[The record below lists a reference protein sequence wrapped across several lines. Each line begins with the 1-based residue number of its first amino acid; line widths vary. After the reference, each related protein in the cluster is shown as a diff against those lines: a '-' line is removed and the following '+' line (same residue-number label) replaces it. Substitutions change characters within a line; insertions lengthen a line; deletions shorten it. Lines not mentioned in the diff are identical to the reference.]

1 MPITVKHIPSAM
13 SAQAVPAILP
23 LLPIHLD
30 LRFHRLISANTSES
44 DNDEVDGN
52 NICGFR
58 KKKGVKGPVKYV
70 PPLENERMELSCTS
84 EIPDPCPLQGITGC
98 SEPPSDQPLQNPTS
112 FPPAQKDRGGCDS
125 FHTGSNIKEDTS
137 GETQE
142 SQENADTRKRIIGKM
157 NKEIDTPAK
166 MEQLMGIQPA
176 KNAEKAGSVEA
187 VCQGEGS
194 EEVKSKQ
201 EEWCV
206 MEEKDVRFH
215 GMKMSSLSSTVTTQ
229 GSSTAQSFTGAPDIS
244 KRSLKELKNL
254 LSEGPLPAR
263 GPNYSGKASIGF
275 SQKNSKL
282 WEKTADKRGR
292 PFETFSPH
300 FGEENRKHHIFH
312 EEGMGQQSKPF
323 LIFSSAG
330 SDQQQPAGSDV
341 GQLLLGLPAA
351 STHAE
356 STDAEIQFDSSAHYA
371 VSSREPDVNNLGS
384 PTLLRLFSHIEFI
397 KQQMARDN
405 VQFVRF
411 ESIDL
416 HGVSRSKNIPSRF
429 FHEKAIHGVAMP
441 RSYLELTLNPNDNES
456 DYINAT
462 NFNCDIILNPDLST
476 FRILP
481 WTEQTARVICD
492 SFTVLGNPLMTSPR
506 HIAKRQLSQLQ
517 DNGFSLHSA
526 FTYEFCIY
534 GITEVVNSKTISFA
548 AATILNNHDQTF
560 IQELIEGMYY
570 AGANIESF
578 SSSNGPGQMEITFH
592 PAFGIDAAD
601 SAFTFRTGIKE
612 VAKKYSYVASFFSE
626 SGFYNSGAL
635 SHSLWDLNGQKNLFS
650 AGYGVEE
657 LSDIGK
663 NWLSG
668 LLAHTAAISCLMA
681 PTTSCRKPY
690 SKYSKE
696 SRETV
701 NAKWAYNDNSCAFN
715 VKCHGGKGT
724 QIDNKLSSATAN
736 PYLVLAATIAAGL
749 DGIKRGLRYDDM
761 LQEENHT
768 ADLKHSTVP
777 LKLEDALV
785 ALEKDSCIKEALG
798 ETFIQYFVAMKH
810 YELETEEM
818 DSERNKCLGY
828 FI

>member
-1 MPITVKHIPSAM
+1 
-13 SAQAVPAILP
+13 Q
-23 LLPIHLD
+23 
-30 LRFHRLISANTSES
+30 NTSES

-58 KKKGVKGPVKYV
+58 KKKGIKGPTKYA
-70 PPLENERMELSCTS
+70 PPLENEKMEPSRTS
-84 EIPDPCPLQGITGC
+84 KIPDPCPLKGATGC
-98 SEPPSDQPLQNPTS
+98 SELPSEQSLQNPTA
-112 FPPAQKDRGGCDS
+112 FPPVQKDRGCDDNS
-125 FHTGSNIKEDTS
+125 SSGSNGKEERFGETR
-137 GETQE
+137 ETQE
-142 SQENADTRKRIIGKM
+142 YVETGKRTVGNMPEEMDTAAQRKLPTGV
-157 NKEIDTPAK
+157 
-166 MEQLMGIQPA
+166 QPA
-176 KNAEKAGSVEA
+176 RGAEKGGCTGPVQREKDREKDREQA
-187 VCQGEGS
+187 
-194 EEVKSKQ
+194 EERGG
-201 EEWCV
+201 
-206 MEEKDVRFH
+206 MEEKVVKFH
-215 GMKMSSLSSTVTTQ
+215 VAKMGSL
-229 GSSTAQSFTGAPDIS
+229 GSAAATAGSRTAESLTGTPGIS
-244 KRSLKELKNL
+244 KRSLQELKNL
-254 LSEGPLPAR
+254 LSEGLLPSH
-263 GPNYSGKASIGF
+263 GPSFCGKAGGTF
-275 SQKNSKL
+275 AQKNLKP
-282 WEKTADKRGR
+282 WEKAADRQGR
-292 PFETFSPH
+292 PFESFGPH
-300 FGEENRKHHIFH
+300 FGEEKQKYLSFH
-312 EEGMGQQSKPF
+312 KEGVGQQSKPV
-323 LIFSSAG
+323 LVLSSAG
-330 SDQQQPAGSDV
+330 SDQQQGVGSDV
-341 GQLLLGLPAA
+341 DPLILGLPAA
-351 STHAE
+351 PTPAE
-356 STDAEIQFDSSAHYA
+356 SSAPEVQFGSSAGHDA
-371 VSSREPDVNNLGS
+371 FNRDPDVNGLGN
-384 PTLLRLFSHIEFI
+384 PTLLHLFSHIEFI

-405 VQFVRF
+405 VQFIRF

-416 HGVSRSKNIPSRF
+416 HGVSRSKNVPSRF

-441 RSYLELTLNPNDNES
+441 RSYLELTLNPKDNEL

-492 SFTVLGNPLMTSPR
+492 SFTVLGTPLMTSPR
-506 HIAKRQLSQLQ
+506 HIAKKQLSQLQ

-526 FTYEFCIY
+526 FSYEFCIY
-534 GITEVVNSKTISFA
+534 GITEVVNSKTISFP

-578 SSSNGPGQMEITFH
+578 SSSSGPGQMEITFH
-592 PAFGIDAAD
+592 PAFGLDAAD
-601 SAFTFRTGIKE
+601 SAFTFRTGLKE
-612 VAKKYSYVASFFSE
+612 VAKKYNYVASFFSE

-657 LSDIGK
+657 LSELGK

-696 SRETV
+696 SKETV

-724 QIDNKLSSATAN
+724 CIENKLSSAAAN

-749 DGIKRGLRYDDM
+749 DGVKRGLRYDDM
-761 LQEENHT
+761 LEEENHT
-768 ADLKHSTVP
+768 EELKHSSIP

-798 ETFIQYFVAMKH
+798 ETFIRYFVAMKH

>member
-1 MPITVKHIPSAM
+1 MNKKKDLTQQIPS
-13 SAQAVPAILP
+13 SGNSEIGESTDYSFVEK
-23 LLPIHLD
+23 
-30 LRFHRLISANTSES
+30 NTSES
-44 DNDEVDGN
+44 DSDEVDGN

-58 KKKGVKGPVKYV
+58 KKKGIKGPTKYV
-70 PPLENERMELSCTS
+70 PPLENEKMELSRTS
-84 EIPDPCPLQGITGC
+84 KIPDPCPLKGTTGC
-98 SEPPSDQPLQNPTS
+98 SEPPSDQPLQNPTT
-112 FPPAQKDRGGCDS
+112 FPPVQKDRGGDDS
-125 FHTGSNIKEDTS
+125 SNSGSAVKEDTS

-142 SQENADTRKRIIGKM
+142 TQENADTGKKIVGKM
-157 NKEIDTPAK
+157 QEEIDTAAQMKQPT
-166 MEQLMGIQPA
+166 GIQPA
-176 KNAEKAGSVEA
+176 RSAGKGGCTEA
-187 VCQGEGS
+187 VQRERGS
-194 EEVKSKQ
+194 EQVGAKP
-201 EEWCV
+201 EEQGG
-206 MEEKDVRFH
+206 MEEKVVKFH
-215 GMKMSSLSSTVTTQ
+215 VTKMGSLGGAVSTQ
-229 GSSTAQSFTGAPDIS
+229 GNNIAESFTGAPGIS
-244 KRSLKELKNL
+244 KQSLQELKNL
-254 LSEGPLPAR
+254 LSEGPLPSH
-263 GPNYSGKASIGF
+263 GPYFCGKAGGTF
-275 SQKNSKL
+275 TQKNLKP
-282 WEKTADKRGR
+282 WEKAADKQGQ

-300 FGEENRKHHIFH
+300 FGEDKQKYYSFH
-312 EEGMGQQSKPF
+312 KQGVGQQSKSL
-323 LIFSSAG
+323 LILSSAG
-330 SDQQQPAGSDV
+330 SDQQQPVGSNVD
-341 GQLLLGLPAA
+341 QLILGLPAA
-351 STHAE
+351 STPAE
-356 STDAEIQFDSSAHYA
+356 NSTPEIQFDSSTGNAA
-371 VSSREPDVNNLGS
+371 FNRDPDVNGLGS
-384 PTLLRLFSHIEFI
+384 STLLHLFSHIEFI

-416 HGVSRSKNIPSRF
+416 HGVSRSKNVPSRF

-441 RSYLELTLNPNDNES
+441 RSYLELTLNPKDNEL

-506 HIAKRQLSQLQ
+506 HIAKKQLSQLQ
-517 DNGFSLHSA
+517 DNGFSLQSA

-534 GITEVVNSKTISFA
+534 GITEVVNSKTISFP

-578 SSSNGPGQMEITFH
+578 SSSSGPGQMEITFH

-612 VAKKYSYVASFFSE
+612 VAKKYNYVASFFSE

-657 LSDIGK
+657 LTELGK

-696 SRETV
+696 SKETV

-724 QIDNKLSSATAN
+724 HIENKLSSAAAN

-749 DGIKRGLRYDDM
+749 DGVKRGLRYDDM
-761 LQEENHT
+761 LEEENHT
-768 ADLKHSTVP
+768 GDLKHSSVP

-798 ETFIQYFVAMKH
+798 ETFIRYFVAMKH

>member
-1 MPITVKHIPSAM
+1 MHEWSPYALV
-13 SAQAVPAILP
+13 
-23 LLPIHLD
+23 D
-30 LRFHRLISANTSES
+30 CHRHPDSCAPEVMRQNTSES

-58 KKKGVKGPVKYV
+58 KKKGVKGPTKYI
-70 PPLENERMELSCTS
+70 PPLENEKMELSRTS
-84 EIPDPCPLQGITGC
+84 KIPDPCPLQGTTSS
-98 SEPPSDQPLQNPTS
+98 SEPPSDQSLQNPTG
-112 FPPAQKDRGGCDS
+112 FPPVQKDRRGLDGS
-125 FHTGSNIKEDTS
+125 HTGSDAEEDMS
-137 GETQE
+137 AETREVQE
-142 SQENADTRKRIIGKM
+142 YADTGKRKAGKIH
-157 NKEIDTPAK
+157 KEINTPAK
-166 MEQLMGIQPA
+166 TEQPTGAQPVRSTG
-176 KNAEKAGSVEA
+176 KAGCAEA
-187 VCQGEGS
+187 VRRGEGS
-194 EEVKSKQ
+194 KKAESKQ
-201 EEWCV
+201 EEQGA
-206 MEEKDVRFH
+206 MQEKDVKFH
-215 GMKMSSLSSTVTTQ
+215 VAKMGALGSTVTAQ
-229 GSSTAQSFTGAPDIS
+229 GSGTAESFTGAPDIS
-244 KRSLKELKNL
+244 KRSLQELKNL
-254 LSEGPLPAR
+254 LSEGPLPAY
-263 GPNYSGKASIGF
+263 GPHYSGKTGGTF
-275 SQKNSKL
+275 SQKNLKPR
-282 WEKTADKRGR
+282 EKTADKQGR
-292 PFETFSPH
+292 PFEAFSPH
-300 FGEENRKHHIFH
+300 FGEENQKYHSFH
-312 EEGMGQQSKPF
+312 KEGVGQQNKP
-323 LIFSSAG
+323 LLVVSSAG

-341 GQLLLGLPAA
+341 DQLILGLPAA

-356 STDAEIQFDSSAHYA
+356 NTAPDIPFDPCAGHA
-371 VSSREPDVNNLGS
+371 ASSRESDVNSLGG
-384 PTLLRLFSHIEFI
+384 PTLLHLFSHIEFI

-416 HGVSRSKNIPSRF
+416 HGVSRSKNVPSRF

-441 RSYLELTLNPNDNES
+441 RSYLELTLNPKDNEL

-506 HIAKRQLSQLQ
+506 HIAKKQLSQLQ

-534 GITEVVNSKTISFA
+534 GITEVVNSKTISFP

-578 SSSNGPGQMEITFH
+578 SSSSGPGQMEITFH

-612 VAKKYSYVASFFSE
+612 VAKKYNYVASFFSE

-696 SRETV
+696 SKETV

-724 QIDNKLSSATAN
+724 QIENKLSSATAN

-749 DGIKRGLRYDDM
+749 DGVKRGLRYDDM

-768 ADLKHSTVP
+768 ADLKHSSVP

-798 ETFIQYFVAMKH
+798 ETFIRYFVAMKH

>member
-1 MPITVKHIPSAM
+1 MSKKEDLTEQIPSSGNPEIGE
-13 SAQAVPAILP
+13 SADYSFVEK
-23 LLPIHLD
+23 
-30 LRFHRLISANTSES
+30 NTSES

-58 KKKGVKGPVKYV
+58 KKKGIKGPTKYV
-70 PPLENERMELSCTS
+70 PPLENEKMELSHTS
-84 EIPDPCPLQGITGC
+84 KLPDPCPLKGTPGC
-98 SEPPSDQPLQNPTS
+98 SKLPSEQSHQNPS
-112 FPPAQKDRGGCDS
+112 AFPPVQKDRGGHDS
-125 FHTGSNIKEDTS
+125 SSSGSNGKEDRC

-142 SQENADTRKRIIGKM
+142 YADTGKRILGVM
-157 NKEIDTPAK
+157 HEETDTAAQKKLPTSV
-166 MEQLMGIQPA
+166 QPA
-176 KNAEKAGSVEA
+176 RGAEKGGCAEA
-187 VCQGEGS
+187 VQREKDEQARGQP
-194 EEVKSKQ
+194 EERGG
-201 EEWCV
+201 
-206 MEEKDVRFH
+206 MEEKGVKFH
-215 GMKMSSLSSTVTTQ
+215 VTKMGSL
-229 GSSTAQSFTGAPDIS
+229 GSAASGPGSCTAESFKGAAGIS
-244 KRSLKELKNL
+244 RRSLQELKNL
-254 LSEGPLPAR
+254 LSEGHLPSH
-263 GPNYSGKASIGF
+263 GPSFCGKASGPF
-275 SQKNSKL
+275 AQKNMKP
-282 WEKTADKRGR
+282 WEKAADKQGW
-292 PFETFSPH
+292 PFETLSPH
-300 FGEENRKHHIFH
+300 FGVEKQKYLSFH
-312 EEGMGQQSKPF
+312 KEGMGQQSKTV
-323 LIFSSAG
+323 LVLSSAG
-330 SDQQQPAGSDV
+330 SDQQQPVGSNVDH
-341 GQLLLGLPAA
+341 LILGLPAA
-351 STHAE
+351 PTPAE
-356 STDAEIQFDSSAHYA
+356 STAPEIQFDSSTGLDAFN
-371 VSSREPDVNNLGS
+371 RDPDVNGLGN
-384 PTLLRLFSHIEFI
+384 PTLLYLLSHIEFI

-411 ESIDL
+411 ESVDL
-416 HGVSRSKNIPSRF
+416 HGVSRSKNVPSRF
-429 FHEKAIHGVAMP
+429 FQEKAIHGIAMP
-441 RSYLELTLNPNDNES
+441 RSYLELTLNPKDNEL

-492 SFTVLGNPLMTSPR
+492 SFTVLGTPLMTSPR
-506 HIAKRQLSQLQ
+506 HIAKKQLSQLQ

-534 GITEVVNSKTISFA
+534 GITEVVNSKTISFP

-560 IQELIEGMYY
+560 IQELIEGMYF

-578 SSSNGPGQMEITFH
+578 SSSTGPGQMEITFH
-592 PAFGIDAAD
+592 PAFGLDAAD
-601 SAFTFRTGIKE
+601 SAFTFRTGLKE
-612 VAKKYSYVASFFSE
+612 VAKKYNYVASFFSE

-657 LSDIGK
+657 LPEVGR

-681 PTTSCRKPY
+681 PTTNCRKPY

-696 SRETV
+696 SKETV
-701 NAKWAYNDNSCAFN
+701 NARWAYNDNSCAFN

-724 QIDNKLSSATAN
+724 YIENKLSSAAAN

-749 DGIKRGLRYDDM
+749 DGVKRGLSYDDM
-761 LQEENHT
+761 LEEENHT
-768 ADLKHSTVP
+768 GDLKHSSIP

-785 ALEKDSCIKEALG
+785 ALEEDSCIKEALG
-798 ETFIQYFVAMKH
+798 ETFIRYFVAMKH

>member
-1 MPITVKHIPSAM
+1 
-13 SAQAVPAILP
+13 Q
-23 LLPIHLD
+23 
-30 LRFHRLISANTSES
+30 NTPES

-58 KKKGVKGPVKYV
+58 KKKGVKGPTKHIL
-70 PPLENERMELSCTS
+70 PLENEKTELSCTS
-84 EIPDPCPLQGITGC
+84 KITDPCPLQVTTDC
-98 SEPPSDQPLQNPTS
+98 SQPPSDQPLQIPTS
-112 FPPAQKDRGGCDS
+112 FPPVQKDRGARDGS
-125 FHTGSNIKEDTS
+125 RTGSSVKENMS
-137 GETQE
+137 GETREIQE
-142 SQENADTRKRIIGKM
+142 YADTGKRIIGKTH
-157 NKEIDTPAK
+157 KEIDTPAK
-166 MEQLMGIQPA
+166 TELPTGVRPA
-176 KNAEKAGSVEA
+176 RGAGKVGCTEAACRGESDEK
-187 VCQGEGS
+187 GE
-194 EEVKSKQ
+194 SKQ
-201 EEWCV
+201 EERSE
-206 MEEKDVRFH
+206 MDEKNVKFH
-215 GMKMSSLSSTVTTQ
+215 VTKKGSLSSTVTTQ
-229 GSSTAQSFTGAPDIS
+229 GSSTAESVTGAPDIS
-244 KRSLKELKNL
+244 KRSLQELKNV
-254 LSEGPLPAR
+254 LSEGPVPHY
-263 GPNYSGKASIGF
+263 GHNYSGKAGGTF
-275 SQKNSKL
+275 SQKNSKPR
-282 WEKTADKRGR
+282 EKTADKQGR
-292 PFETFSPH
+292 PFENFSPH
-300 FGEENRKHHIFH
+300 FGEENRKYHSFH
-312 EEGMGQQSKPF
+312 KEGVGQQRKP
-323 LIFSSAG
+323 LLVLSSAG
-330 SDQQQPAGSDV
+330 SDQQQPVGSDMD
-341 GQLLLGLPAA
+341 QLILRLPAA
-351 STHAE
+351 SAHAE
-356 STDAEIQFDSSAHYA
+356 STAPHIQFDSSTGHAA
-371 VSSREPDVNNLGS
+371 SSREPDVNGLRS
-384 PTLLRLFSHIEFI
+384 PTLLHLLSHIEFI

-416 HGVSRSKNIPSRF
+416 HGVSRSKNVPSRF
-429 FHEKAIHGVAMP
+429 FHEKAINGVAMP
-441 RSYLELTLNPNDNES
+441 RSYLELTLNPKDNEL
-456 DYINAT
+456 DYINAS

-476 FRILP
+476 FQILP

-492 SFTVLGNPLMTSPR
+492 SFTVEGNPLVTSPR
-506 HIAKRQLSQLQ
+506 HIAKKQLSQLQ
-517 DNGFSLHSA
+517 DNGFSLQSA

-534 GITEVVNSKTISFA
+534 GITEIVNSKTISFP

-570 AGANIESF
+570 VGANIESF
-578 SSSNGPGQMEITFH
+578 SSSSGPGQMEITFH

-612 VAKKYSYVASFFSE
+612 VAKKYNYVATFFSE

-650 AGYGVEE
+650 ADYGVEE

-663 NWLSG
+663 HWLSG

-696 SRETV
+696 SKETV

-715 VKCHGGKGT
+715 IKCHGGKGT
-724 QIDNKLSSATAN
+724 NIENKLSSATAN

-749 DGIKRGLRYDDM
+749 DGVKRRLRYDDT
-761 LQEENHT
+761 LQAENHT
-768 ADLKHSTVP
+768 ADLKHSSVP

-798 ETFIQYFVAMKH
+798 ETFIRYFIAMKH

>member
-1 MPITVKHIPSAM
+1 MNKKE
-13 SAQAVPAILP
+13 
-23 LLPIHLD
+23 D
-30 LRFHRLISANTSES
+30 LTQQNTSES

-58 KKKGVKGPVKYV
+58 KKKGVRDPTKHI
-70 PPLENERMELSCTS
+70 PPLENEKMDLSHTS
-84 EIPDPCPLQGITGC
+84 KNPDPCPFQGTTGRL
-98 SEPPSDQPLQNPTS
+98 EPPLDQPFQNLTS
-112 FPPAQKDRGGCDS
+112 FPPVQKDRGGHEGS
-125 FHTGSNIKEDTS
+125 HTGSDVKEDMS

-142 SQENADTRKRIIGKM
+142 VQETADAGKRITGKM
-157 NKEIDTPAK
+157 KEEIDTPAK
-166 MEQLMGIQPA
+166 MEMPMDVQPA
-176 KNAEKAGSVEA
+176 RSAGKTGYTEA
-187 VCQGEGS
+187 VRRGEGS
-194 EEVKSKQ
+194 EKAESKQ
-201 EEWCV
+201 EEQGG
-206 MEEKDVRFH
+206 MEEDAKFR
-215 GMKMSSLSSTVTTQ
+215 MTKTSSLSSTVPTQ
-229 GSSTAQSFTGAPDIS
+229 GSGTAESFTGPPDIS
-244 KRSLKELKNL
+244 KRSLQELKNL
-254 LSEGPLPAR
+254 LNERPLPAY
-263 GPNYSGKASIGF
+263 GPNYSSQGGGTF
-275 SQKNSKL
+275 SQKNSKPR
-282 WEKTADKRGR
+282 EKTADKQGR
-292 PFETFSPH
+292 PFETMSPH
-300 FGEENRKHHIFH
+300 FGEKNRKYYSFH
-312 EEGMGQQSKPF
+312 KEGVGQQSTP
-323 LIFSSAG
+323 LLVLSSAG
-330 SDQQQPAGSDV
+330 SDQQQIAGSDID
-341 GQLLLGLPAA
+341 QLILRLPAA
-351 STHAE
+351 STHEE
-356 STDAEIQFDSSAHYA
+356 STAPDVQFDSSAGHA
-371 VSSREPDVNNLGS
+371 ASSREPDVNGLGS
-384 PTLLRLFSHIEFI
+384 PTLLHLFSHIEFI
-397 KQQMARDN
+397 KQQMARDSI
-405 VQFVRF
+405 QFVRF

-441 RSYLELTLNPNDNES
+441 RSYLELTLYPKDNEL

-506 HIAKRQLSQLQ
+506 HIAKKQLSQLQ

-534 GITEVVNSKTISFA
+534 GITEVVNSKTISFP

-578 SSSNGPGQMEITFH
+578 SSSSGPGQMEITFH

-612 VAKKYSYVASFFSE
+612 VAKKYNYVASFFSE

-696 SRETV
+696 SKETV

-724 QIDNKLSSATAN
+724 HIENKLSSAAAN

-749 DGIKRGLRYDDM
+749 DGVKRGLRYDEM
-761 LQEENHT
+761 LQEENLT
-768 ADLKHSTVP
+768 ADLKHASIP

-798 ETFIQYFVAMKH
+798 ETFVRYFIAMKH

>member
-1 MPITVKHIPSAM
+1 
-13 SAQAVPAILP
+13 Q
-23 LLPIHLD
+23 
-30 LRFHRLISANTSES
+30 NTSES

-58 KKKGVKGPVKYV
+58 KKKGIKGPTKYV
-70 PPLENERMELSCTS
+70 PPLENEKMELSPTS
-84 EIPDPCPLQGITGC
+84 KIPDPCPLKGITGC
-98 SEPPSDQPLQNPTS
+98 SEPPSDQPLQNPTA
-112 FPPAQKDRGGCDS
+112 FPPVQKDTRGHDN
-125 FHTGSNIKEDTS
+125 SNSGNVGKEDMF
-137 GETQE
+137 GETQKN
-142 SQENADTRKRIIGKM
+142 QENVDIRKRIERKI
-157 NKEIDTPAK
+157 NEEIDTAAQMKLPT
-166 MEQLMGIQPA
+166 GVQPA
-176 KNAEKAGSVEA
+176 RDAEKGGCMEA
-187 VCQGEGS
+187 VQREVSEQTGS
-194 EEVKSKQ
+194 KPEER
-201 EEWCV
+201 CG
-206 MEEKDVRFH
+206 MEEKIVKFH
-215 GMKMSSLSSTVTTQ
+215 VTKMGSLGSAASTPA
-229 GSSTAQSFTGAPDIS
+229 SRTAESFTGAPGIS
-244 KRSLKELKNL
+244 KRSLQELKNL
-254 LSEGPLPAR
+254 LSEGHLPSHA
-263 GPNYSGKASIGF
+263 PNFCGKAGGTLA
-275 SQKNSKL
+275 QKNL
-282 WEKTADKRGR
+282 NPWEKAADKQGW
-292 PFETFSPH
+292 PFETLSPH
-300 FGEENRKHHIFH
+300 FGEEKQKYLSFH
-312 EEGMGQQSKPF
+312 KEGVGQQSKTV
-323 LIFSSAG
+323 LVLSSAG
-330 SDQQQPAGSDV
+330 SDQQQPVGSDV
-341 GQLLLGLPAA
+341 DHLILGLAATPAP
-351 STHAE
+351 AE
-356 STDAEIQFDSSAHYA
+356 STAPEVQFDSSTGHAA
-371 VSSREPDVNNLGS
+371 SNRDPDVNGLGIS
-384 PTLLRLFSHIEFI
+384 ALLHLFSHIEFI

-416 HGVSRSKNIPSRF
+416 HGVSRSKNVPSRF

-441 RSYLELTLNPNDNES
+441 RSYLELTLNPKDNEF

-506 HIAKRQLSQLQ
+506 HIAKKQLSQLQ

-534 GITEVVNSKTISFA
+534 GITEVVNSKTISFP

-570 AGANIESF
+570 AGANIETF
-578 SSSNGPGQMEITFH
+578 SSSTGPGQMEITFH
-592 PAFGIDAAD
+592 PAFGLDAAE

-612 VAKKYSYVASFFSE
+612 VAKKYNYVASFFSE

-657 LSDIGK
+657 LSELGK

-696 SRETV
+696 TKETV

-724 QIDNKLSSATAN
+724 YIENKLSSAAAN

-749 DGIKRGLRYDDM
+749 DGVKRGLRYDDM
-761 LQEENHT
+761 LEEENHT
-768 ADLKHSTVP
+768 GDLKHSSVP

-798 ETFIQYFVAMKH
+798 ETFIRYFVAMKH

>member
-1 MPITVKHIPSAM
+1 MLITMKSNPHTM
-13 SAQAVPAILP
+13 SVQAVPAILP
-23 LLPIHLD
+23 LLPILD
-30 LRFHRLISANTSES
+30 LRFHSPISVNTSES

-58 KKKGVKGPVKYV
+58 KKKGIKGPTKYV
-70 PPLENERMELSCTS
+70 PPLENEKMELSRTS
-84 EIPDPCPLQGITGC
+84 KIPDPCPLKGTTGC
-98 SEPPSDQPLQNPTS
+98 SELPSEQSLQNPST
-112 FPPAQKDRGGCDS
+112 FPAAQKDRGGPDNS
-125 FHTGSNIKEDTS
+125 NSGSDGKEDRCGETR
-137 GETQE
+137 ETQE
-142 SQENADTRKRIIGKM
+142 YADSGKRISGKM
-157 NKEIDTPAK
+157 HEETDTAAQMKLPTSV
-166 MEQLMGIQPA
+166 QPVRG
-176 KNAEKAGSVEA
+176 AEKGGCKEAAQREKHSEQAGGKP
-187 VCQGEGS
+187 GERGG
-194 EEVKSKQ
+194 
-201 EEWCV
+201 
-206 MEEKDVRFH
+206 MEENVVKFQVT
-215 GMKMSSLSSTVTTQ
+215 KMGSL
-229 GSSTAQSFTGAPDIS
+229 GSAASMPGSRTGEAFKGAPGIS
-244 KRSLKELKNL
+244 KRSLQELKNL
-254 LSEGPLPAR
+254 LSEGHLPSH
-263 GPNYSGKASIGF
+263 GPNFCGKAGGAF
-275 SQKNSKL
+275 AQKNLKPR
-282 WEKTADKRGR
+282 EKASDKQGR

-300 FGEENRKHHIFH
+300 FGEEKQKYLSFH
-312 EEGMGQQSKPF
+312 KEGMGQQSKTI
-323 LIFSSAG
+323 LVLSSAG
-330 SDQQQPAGSDV
+330 SDQQQPVGSDV
-341 GQLLLGLPAA
+341 DHLVLGLPAA
-351 STHAE
+351 PTPADSTAPE
-356 STDAEIQFDSSAHYA
+356 VQFDSSPGLDAFN
-371 VSSREPDVNNLGS
+371 RDPDVNGLGNS
-384 PTLLRLFSHIEFI
+384 TLLYLFSHIEFI

-416 HGVSRSKNIPSRF
+416 HGVSRSKNVPSRF
-429 FHEKAIHGVAMP
+429 FQEKAIHGIAMP
-441 RSYLELTLNPNDNES
+441 RSYLELTLNPKDNELE
-456 DYINAT
+456 YINAT

-492 SFTVLGNPLMTSPR
+492 SFTVLGTPLMTSPR
-506 HIAKRQLSQLQ
+506 HIAKKQLSQLQ

-534 GITEVVNSKTISFA
+534 GITEVVNSKTISFP

-578 SSSNGPGQMEITFH
+578 SSSSGPGQMEITFH
-592 PAFGIDAAD
+592 PAFGLDAAD
-601 SAFTFRTGIKE
+601 SAFTFRTGLKE
-612 VAKKYSYVASFFSE
+612 VAKKYNYVASFFSE

-657 LSDIGK
+657 LSELGK

-681 PTTSCRKPY
+681 PTTSCRKSY

-696 SRETV
+696 SKETV

-724 QIDNKLSSATAN
+724 YIENKLSSAAAN

-749 DGIKRGLRYDDM
+749 DGVKRGLRYDDM
-761 LQEENHT
+761 PEEENHT
-768 ADLKHSTVP
+768 TDLKHSSIP

-785 ALEKDSCIKEALG
+785 ALEKDTCIKEALG
-798 ETFIQYFVAMKH
+798 ETFIRYFVAMKH

>member
-1 MPITVKHIPSAM
+1 
-13 SAQAVPAILP
+13 Q
-23 LLPIHLD
+23 
-30 LRFHRLISANTSES
+30 NTSEN

-58 KKKGVKGPVKYV
+58 KKKGVKGPTKYV
-70 PPLENERMELSCTS
+70 PSLENEKMELFRTS
-84 EIPDPCPLQGITGC
+84 KIPDPCPLQGTTSS
-98 SEPPSDQPLQNPTS
+98 SEPPPDQSLQNPTS
-112 FPPAQKDRGGCDS
+112 FPSVERDRGVRDS
-125 FHTGSNIKEDTS
+125 SHTGSDVKEDLS

-142 SQENADTRKRIIGKM
+142 NQEKNADTGKRTIEKTH
-157 NKEIDTPAK
+157 KEIDTPAK
-166 MEQLMGIQPA
+166 MEQPMGVQPA
-176 KNAEKAGSVEA
+176 RSPGKAGCAGA
-187 VCQGEGS
+187 VRRGEGS
-194 EEVKSKQ
+194 EKAEQ
-201 EEWCV
+201 EQGG
-206 MEEKDVRFH
+206 MEEKVVKFH
-215 GMKMSSLSSTVTTQ
+215 VTKTGSLGSTVTTQ
-229 GSSTAQSFTGAPDIS
+229 GSSTADAFTGAPDIS
-244 KRSLKELKNL
+244 KRSLQELKNL
-254 LSEGPLPAR
+254 LSEGPLPDY
-263 GPNYSGKASIGF
+263 GPNYRGKAGDTF
-275 SQKNSKL
+275 SQKNSKPR
-282 WEKTADKRGR
+282 EKAADKQGR

-300 FGEENRKHHIFH
+300 FGEENRKYHSFH
-312 EEGMGQQSKPF
+312 REGAGQQRKP
-323 LIFSSAG
+323 LLVLSSAG
-330 SDQQQPAGSDV
+330 SDQQQPAGSDMD
-341 GQLLLGLPAA
+341 QLILRLPSA

-356 STDAEIQFDSSAHYA
+356 NTTPEIQFDSSTGHAA
-371 VSSREPDVNNLGS
+371 SSRDPDVNGLES
-384 PTLLRLFSHIEFI
+384 PTLLHLFSHIEFI

-416 HGVSRSKNIPSRF
+416 HGVSRSKNVPSRF
-429 FHEKAIHGVAMP
+429 FHEKAIHGVSMP
-441 RSYLELTLNPNDNES
+441 RSYLELTLNPRDNEL

-506 HIAKRQLSQLQ
+506 HIAKKQLSQLQ
-517 DNGFSLHSA
+517 DNGFSLQSA

-534 GITEVVNSKTISFA
+534 GITEIVNSKTISFP

-578 SSSNGPGQMEITFH
+578 SSSSGPGQMEITFH
-592 PAFGIDAAD
+592 PVFGIDAAD

-612 VAKKYSYVASFFSE
+612 VAKKYNYVASFFSE

-650 AGYGVEE
+650 AGYGVED

-696 SRETV
+696 SKETV

-715 VKCHGGKGT
+715 VKCHSGKGT
-724 QIDNKLSSATAN
+724 RIENKLSSATAN

-749 DGIKRGLRYDDM
+749 DGVKRGLRYDDM

-768 ADLKHSTVP
+768 ADLKHSSVP

>member
-1 MPITVKHIPSAM
+1 MNKKEGLT
-13 SAQAVPAILP
+13 QQ
-23 LLPIHLD
+23 
-30 LRFHRLISANTSES
+30 NTSER

-58 KKKGVKGPVKYV
+58 KKKGIKGPTKYI
-70 PPLENERMELSCTS
+70 PPLENEKMELSCIS
-84 EIPDPCPLQGITGC
+84 EIPDPCPHQEATGC
-98 SEPPSDQPLQNPTS
+98 SEPPSEPPSDLSLSLQNLTTS
-112 FPPAQKDRGGCDS
+112 PLVQKGRGGCDS
-125 FHTGSNIKEDTS
+125 SHTDSRVKEGMS
-137 GETQE
+137 GETRE
-142 SQENADTRKRIIGKM
+142 NQENDDTGKRILGQM
-157 NKEIDTPAK
+157 DEEIDIPTK
-166 MEQLMGIQPA
+166 TEQPTGEQPA
-176 KNAEKAGSVEA
+176 RSAGKAACTEAAHRGEHDEKAE
-187 VCQGEGS
+187 
-194 EEVKSKQ
+194 SKQ
-201 EEWCV
+201 EQCGV
-206 MEEKDVRFH
+206 EERHVKFH
-215 GMKMSSLSSTVTTQ
+215 VTKVGSLDGTVTIQ
-229 GSSTAQSFTGAPDIS
+229 GHGTAESFPGAPGIS
-244 KRSLKELKNL
+244 KLSVQELKNL
-254 LSEGPLPAR
+254 LSEGSLSAPE
-263 GPNYSGKASIGF
+263 PNYSGKAGGTF
-275 SQKNSKL
+275 PQKNVKPR
-282 WEKTADKRGR
+282 EKTADKQGR
-292 PFETFSPH
+292 PFEAFSPL
-300 FGEENRKHHIFH
+300 FGEENRKYHGFH
-312 EEGMGQQSKPF
+312 KEGVGQQSKP
-323 LIFSSAG
+323 LLVLSSAG
-330 SDQQQPAGSDV
+330 SDQQQPVGSDV
-341 GQLLLGLPAA
+341 DQLILGLPVA
-351 STHAE
+351 SPHAE
-356 STDAEIQFDSSAHYA
+356 STATGIPFDSSAGHA
-371 VSSREPDVNNLGS
+371 APSREPDVNGLRS
-384 PTLLRLFSHIEFI
+384 PTLLQLFSHIEFI

-441 RSYLELTLNPNDNES
+441 RSYLELTLNPKDNEL

-506 HIAKRQLSQLQ
+506 HIAKKQLSQLQ
-517 DNGFSLHSA
+517 DNGFSLRSA

-534 GITEVVNSKTISFA
+534 GITEVVNSKTISFP

-578 SSSNGPGQMEITFH
+578 SSSTGPGQMEITFH

-612 VAKKYSYVASFFSE
+612 VAKKYNYVASFFSE

-681 PTTSCRKPY
+681 PTTSCRKPF

-696 SRETV
+696 SKDTV

-715 VKCHGGKGT
+715 VKCDGGKGT
-724 QIDNKLSSATAN
+724 HIENKVSSAAAN

-749 DGIKRGLRYDDM
+749 DGIKRELRYDGM

-768 ADLKHSTVP
+768 ADLKHSSVP

-785 ALEKDSCIKEALG
+785 ALKKDSCIKEALG
-798 ETFIQYFVAMKH
+798 ETFIRYFVAMKH

>member
-1 MPITVKHIPSAM
+1 MQMLVVFYCHVLFHSC
-13 SAQAVPAILP
+13 
-23 LLPIHLD
+23 LLFGCIFYCWLQ
-30 LRFHRLISANTSES
+30 NTSER

-52 NICGFR
+52 SICGFR
-58 KKKGVKGPVKYV
+58 KKKGAKGPTKYV
-70 PPLENERMELSCTS
+70 LPLGNAKMELSCTS
-84 EIPDPCPLQGITGC
+84 EIPDQCPRQGTTGC
-98 SEPPSDQPLQNPTS
+98 SEPPSDPSLQNPTS
-112 FPPAQKDRGGCDS
+112 FPLIQKDIVGHDS
-125 FHTGSNIKEDTS
+125 SVKEDMS
-137 GETQE
+137 GETRE
-142 SQENADTRKRIIGKM
+142 KQENDDAGKRILGQM
-157 NKEIDTPAK
+157 DEEIDTAAK
-166 MEQLMGIQPA
+166 TEQPTGVQPA
-176 KNAEKAGSVEA
+176 RSAGKIVCTDSACRGECDEKAE
-187 VCQGEGS
+187 
-194 EEVKSKQ
+194 SKQ
-201 EEWCV
+201 EEQGAV
-206 MEEKDVRFH
+206 EERDVKFH
-215 GMKMSSLSSTVTTQ
+215 MTKTGSLGGTVSTQ
-229 GSSTAQSFTGAPDIS
+229 GCGSAITQGHGAAKSFQGVPGLSKQS
-244 KRSLKELKNL
+244 LQELKNL
-254 LSEGPLPAR
+254 LSEGSLPAPR
-263 GPNYSGKASIGF
+263 PNYSGKAGGAF
-275 SQKNSKL
+275 PQKNIKPHDR
-282 WEKTADKRGR
+282 TADKQGR

-300 FGEENRKHHIFH
+300 FGEENQKYHSFH
-312 EEGMGQQSKPF
+312 KEGMGQQSQP
-323 LIFSSAG
+323 LLVLSSAG

-341 GQLLLGLPAA
+341 DQLILGLPAA
-351 STHAE
+351 SPHSE
-356 STDAEIQFDSSAHYA
+356 SNAPEIPFDSPADHA
-371 VSSREPDVNNLGS
+371 APSREPDVNGLGS
-384 PTLLRLFSHIEFI
+384 PTLLQLISHIEFV
-397 KQQMARDN
+397 KQQMARDS

-441 RSYLELTLNPNDNES
+441 RSYLELTLNPKDNEL

-506 HIAKRQLSQLQ
+506 HIAKKQLSQLQ
-517 DNGFSLHSA
+517 DNGFSLRSA

-534 GITEVVNSKTISFA
+534 GITEVVNSKTISFP

-578 SSSNGPGQMEITFH
+578 SSSTGPGQMEITFH

-612 VAKKYSYVASFFSE
+612 VAKKYNYVASFFSE

-650 AGYGVEE
+650 ASYGVEE
-657 LSDIGK
+657 LTDIGK

-696 SRETV
+696 SKETV

-715 VKCHGGKGT
+715 IKCHGGKGT
-724 QIDNKLSSATAN
+724 HIENKLSSAAAN

-749 DGIKRGLRYDDM
+749 DGIKRELRYDDM

-768 ADLKHSTVP
+768 ADLKHSSVP

-785 ALEKDSCIKEALG
+785 ALKKDSCIKEALG
-798 ETFIQYFVAMKH
+798 ETFIRYFVAMKH

>member
-1 MPITVKHIPSAM
+1 MNEKE
-13 SAQAVPAILP
+13 
-23 LLPIHLD
+23 D
-30 LRFHRLISANTSES
+30 LTQQNTSEN

-52 NICGFR
+52 NMCGFR
-58 KKKGVKGPVKYV
+58 KKKGVKGPTKYV
-70 PPLENERMELSCTS
+70 PPLENENMEPFCTS
-84 EIPDPCPLQGITGC
+84 KISDASPLQGTTSC
-98 SEPPSDQPLQNPTS
+98 SEPPPAQSLQNPTS
-112 FPPAQKDRGGCDS
+112 FLPVQRDRGGHDS
-125 FHTGSNIKEDTS
+125 SRTGGDVKEDMS
-137 GETQE
+137 GETQGN
-142 SQENADTRKRIIGKM
+142 QDNDDTGKRTIGKTHQ
-157 NKEIDTPAK
+157 EIDTPAK
-166 MEQLMGIQPA
+166 MEHPMSVQPA
-176 KNAEKAGSVEA
+176 RSSGKAGCGGAVCRGDGSEKAEQQ
-187 VCQGEGS
+187 QGG
-194 EEVKSKQ
+194 
-201 EEWCV
+201 
-206 MEEKDVRFH
+206 MEEKVVKFH
-215 GMKMSSLSSTVTTQ
+215 VTRTGSLDSAATTD
-229 GSSTAQSFTGAPDIS
+229 GSGTAESFTGAPDIS
-244 KRSLKELKNL
+244 RRSLQELRNL
-254 LSEGPLPAR
+254 LSEGPLPDY
-263 GPNYSGKASIGF
+263 GPNYRGKAGGTF
-275 SQKNSKL
+275 SQKNSKPRD
-282 WEKTADKRGR
+282 KTADKQGR
-292 PFETFSPH
+292 SFETFSPH
-300 FGEENRKHHIFH
+300 FGEENRKYHSFH
-312 EEGMGQQSKPF
+312 KEGVGQRRKP
-323 LIFSSAG
+323 LLVLSSAG
-330 SDQQQPAGSDV
+330 SDQHQPAGSDMD
-341 GQLLLGLPAA
+341 QLILRLPAS

-356 STDAEIQFDSSAHYA
+356 GTAPEIQFDSSEGRA
-371 VSSREPDVNNLGS
+371 VSSREPDVNSLES
-384 PTLLRLFSHIEFI
+384 PTLLHLFSHIEFI

-411 ESIDL
+411 ESVDL

-441 RSYLELTLNPNDNES
+441 RSYLELTLNPRDNEL

-506 HIAKRQLSQLQ
+506 HIAKKQLSQLQ
-517 DNGFSLHSA
+517 DNGFSLQSA

-534 GITEVVNSKTISFA
+534 GITEIVNSKTISFP

-578 SSSNGPGQMEITFH
+578 SSSSGPGQMEITFH
-592 PAFGIDAAD
+592 PVFGIDAAD

-612 VAKKYSYVASFFSE
+612 VAKKYNYVASFFSE

-635 SHSLWDLNGQKNLFS
+635 SHSLWDLNGQKNVFS
-650 AGYGVEE
+650 AGYGAEE

-696 SRETV
+696 SKETV

-715 VKCHGGKGT
+715 VKCHGGKST
-724 QIDNKLSSATAN
+724 RIENKLSSATAN

-749 DGIKRGLRYDDM
+749 DGIKRGLRYDDVF
-761 LQEENHT
+761 QEENLT
-768 ADLKHSTVP
+768 ADLKHSSIP

-798 ETFIQYFVAMKH
+798 ETFIRYFVAMKH

>member
-1 MPITVKHIPSAM
+1 MNKEEDMT
-13 SAQAVPAILP
+13 QQ
-23 LLPIHLD
+23 
-30 LRFHRLISANTSES
+30 NTSES

-58 KKKGVKGPVKYV
+58 KKKGVKGPTKHAS
-70 PPLENERMELSCTS
+70 PLENEKMELSRTS
-84 EIPDPCPLQGITGC
+84 KIQDPCPPQGTTGW
-98 SEPPSDQPLQNPTS
+98 SEPSSDQPPQS
-112 FPPAQKDRGGCDS
+112 PPSLPPVQKDRVGSGS
-125 FHTGSNIKEDTS
+125 SHTGSNVKEDMS
-137 GETQE
+137 GETKE
-142 SQENADTRKRIIGKM
+142 IQENAGTGKRIIRKIQE
-157 NKEIDTPAK
+157 EINTPAK
-166 MEQLMGIQPA
+166 PELPMGMQPA
-176 KNAEKAGSVEA
+176 RSAGKAGYAEAARRGEAKEKVE
-187 VCQGEGS
+187 
-194 EEVKSKQ
+194 SKQ
-201 EEWCV
+201 EERGG
-206 MEEKDVRFH
+206 MEEADVKFH
-215 GMKMSSLSSTVTTQ
+215 VTKMGSLGSTITTQRSSTSESLPGT
-229 GSSTAQSFTGAPDIS
+229 PDMS
-244 KRSLKELKNL
+244 RRSLQELKNL
-254 LSEGPLPAR
+254 LSEGPLPAH
-263 GPNYSGKASIGF
+263 GSNHSGKAGGTF
-275 SQKNSKL
+275 SQKKSKPQ
-282 WEKTADKRGR
+282 EKTAEKQGR

-300 FGEENRKHHIFH
+300 FGEENQKYLSFHRK
-312 EEGMGQQSKPF
+312 GVGQQSKP
-323 LIFSSAG
+323 LLVFSSAG
-330 SDQQQPAGSDV
+330 SDQQQPV
-341 GQLLLGLPAA
+341 GNNMDQLILRLPAA

-356 STDAEIQFDSSAHYA
+356 STTPEIEFDSSSGNAA
-371 VSSREPDVNNLGS
+371 SSRELDVNGLGS
-384 PTLLRLFSHIEFI
+384 PTLLHLFSHIEFI

-411 ESIDL
+411 ESVDL
-416 HGVSRSKNIPSRF
+416 HGVSRSKNVPSRF

-441 RSYLELTLNPNDNES
+441 RSYLELTLNPKDNEL

-506 HIAKRQLSQLQ
+506 HIAKKQLSQLQ

-534 GITEVVNSKTISFA
+534 GITEVVNSKTISFP

-578 SSSNGPGQMEITFH
+578 SSSSGPGQMEITFH

-612 VAKKYSYVASFFSE
+612 VAKKYNYVASFFSE

-635 SHSLWDLNGQKNLFS
+635 SHSLWDLNGEKNLFS

-657 LSDIGK
+657 LPDIGK

-696 SRETV
+696 SKETV

-724 QIDNKLSSATAN
+724 QIENKLSSAAAN

-749 DGIKRGLRYDDM
+749 DGVKRGLRYDDM
-761 LQEENHT
+761 LQEENHA
-768 ADLKHSTVP
+768 ADLKHSSVP

-798 ETFIQYFVAMKH
+798 ETFIRYFVAMKH

>member
-1 MPITVKHIPSAM
+1 
-13 SAQAVPAILP
+13 Q
-23 LLPIHLD
+23 
-30 LRFHRLISANTSES
+30 NTSES

-58 KKKGVKGPVKYV
+58 KKKGVKGPTKYI
-70 PPLENERMELSCTS
+70 PPLENEMELKTS
-84 EIPDPCPLQGITGC
+84 KLPDPCPLQATSGC
-98 SEPPSDQPLQNPTS
+98 TEPPSNEHLQNLTS
-112 FPPAQKDRGGCDS
+112 FSPVEKERGGCDS
-125 FHTGSNIKEDTS
+125 SHTISDVKEGIS
-137 GETQE
+137 GVTREI
-142 SQENADTRKRIIGKM
+142 QENADTRKRIIGQIQ
-157 NKEIDTPAK
+157 KEMDTPAE
-166 MEQLMGIQPA
+166 MEQPTGTQPVRSLG
-176 KNAEKAGSVEA
+176 KAGCTEA
-187 VCQGEGS
+187 VCRGEGS
-194 EEVKSKQ
+194 EKAEGKQ
-201 EEWCV
+201 EEQGG
-206 MEEKDVRFH
+206 MEERDVKFH
-215 GMKMSSLSSTVTTQ
+215 MSKMGALGSTVAMQ
-229 GSSTAQSFTGAPDIS
+229 ASRTAESFTGAPDIS
-244 KRSLKELKNL
+244 KRSLQELKNL
-254 LSEGPLPAR
+254 LSEGPLPNY
-263 GPNYSGKASIGF
+263 GPKYSGKAGGTF
-275 SQKNSKL
+275 SQKNSKP
-282 WEKTADKRGR
+282 WEKAADKHGR
-292 PFETFSPH
+292 PFETFIPH
-300 FGEENRKHHIFH
+300 FGEENRKYHSFH
-312 EEGMGQQSKPF
+312 KEGVGQKSKLF
-323 LIFSSAG
+323 LVLSSAG
-330 SDQQQPAGSDV
+330 SDQPQPEGSDV
-341 GQLLLGLPAA
+341 DQLILRLPAA
-351 STHAE
+351 STQGE
-356 STDAEIQFDSSAHYA
+356 STAPEIQFDSSAGYA
-371 VSSREPDVNNLGS
+371 ASSRDPDVNGLGS
-384 PTLLRLFSHIEFI
+384 PTLLHLFSHIEFI

-416 HGVSRSKNIPSRF
+416 HGVSRSKNVPSRF

-441 RSYLELTLNPNDNES
+441 RSYLELTLNPKDNEL

-506 HIAKRQLSQLQ
+506 HIAKKQLSQLQ
-517 DNGFSLHSA
+517 DNGFSLQSA

-534 GITEVVNSKTISFA
+534 GITEVVNSKTISFP

-578 SSSNGPGQMEITFH
+578 SSSSGPGQMEITFH

-612 VAKKYSYVASFFSE
+612 VAKKYNYVASFFSE

-657 LSDIGK
+657 LPDIGK

-696 SRETV
+696 SKETV

-724 QIDNKLSSATAN
+724 HIENKLSSATAN

-749 DGIKRGLRYDDM
+749 DGVKRGLRYDDM
-761 LQEENHT
+761 VQEENHT
-768 ADLKHSTVP
+768 GDLKHSSVP

-798 ETFIQYFVAMKH
+798 ETFIRYFVAMKH

>member
-1 MPITVKHIPSAM
+1 
-13 SAQAVPAILP
+13 Q
-23 LLPIHLD
+23 
-30 LRFHRLISANTSES
+30 NTSES

-58 KKKGVKGPVKYV
+58 KKKGVKVPTKYI
-70 PPLENERMELSCTS
+70 PPLENEKMELSRTS
-84 EIPDPCPLQGITGC
+84 KNPDPCHLQGITGC
-98 SEPPSDQPLQNPTS
+98 SEPQPDQTLQTMTSLPPLEENREGHGSSHPDSDVQE
-112 FPPAQKDRGGCDS
+112 K
-125 FHTGSNIKEDTS
+125 S
-137 GETQE
+137 GEIQE
-142 SQENADTRKRIIGKM
+142 SADTVKRTIGKM
-157 NKEIDTPAK
+157 HEEIDTPAK
-166 MEQLMGIQPA
+166 MEQHTGVQPVRSTG
-176 KNAEKAGSVEA
+176 KAGCPEA
-187 VCQGEGS
+187 ACRGEAS
-194 EEVKSKQ
+194 KKAESKQ
-201 EEWCV
+201 KEWDG
-206 MEEKDVRFH
+206 MEEKDVKFH
-215 GMKMSSLSSTVTTQ
+215 VTKMGSLGSTVTTK
-229 GSSTAQSFTGAPDIS
+229 GTDTVETFTGAPDIS
-244 KRSLKELKNL
+244 KLSLQELKNL
-254 LSEGPLPAR
+254 LSEGPLPAHP
-263 GPNYSGKASIGF
+263 PNYSGKAGGTF
-275 SQKNSKL
+275 SQKNLKPR
-282 WEKTADKRGR
+282 EKTADKLGR

-300 FGEENRKHHIFH
+300 FGKENRKYHSFNK
-312 EEGMGQQSKPF
+312 EGLGQQSKPL
-323 LIFSSAG
+323 LILSSAG
-330 SDQQQPAGSDV
+330 SDQQQPSGSDMD
-341 GQLLLGLPAA
+341 QLILGLPAA
-351 STHAE
+351 PAHAE
-356 STDAEIQFDSSAHYA
+356 STPPEIQFDSAGHA
-371 VSSREPDVNNLGS
+371 ASSREPDVNGLGS
-384 PTLLRLFSHIEFI
+384 PTLLHLFSHIEFI
-397 KQQMARDN
+397 KQQMARDSI
-405 VQFVRF
+405 QFVRF

-416 HGVSRSKNIPSRF
+416 HGVSRSKNVPSRF

-441 RSYLELTLNPNDNES
+441 RSYLELTLNPKDNEF

-506 HIAKRQLSQLQ
+506 HIAKKQLSQLQ
-517 DNGFSLHSA
+517 DNGFSLQSA

-534 GITEVVNSKTISFA
+534 GITEVVNSKTISFP

-578 SSSNGPGQMEITFH
+578 SSSSGPGQMEITFH
-592 PAFGIDAAD
+592 PEFGIDAAD

-612 VAKKYSYVASFFSE
+612 VAKKYNYVASFFSE

-696 SRETV
+696 SKETV

-724 QIDNKLSSATAN
+724 LIENKLSSATAN

-749 DGIKRGLRYDDM
+749 DGVKRGLRYDDM

-768 ADLKHSTVP
+768 ADLKHSSVP

-798 ETFIQYFVAMKH
+798 ETFIRYFVAMKH

>member
-1 MPITVKHIPSAM
+1 
-13 SAQAVPAILP
+13 Q
-23 LLPIHLD
+23 
-30 LRFHRLISANTSES
+30 NTSES

-58 KKKGVKGPVKYV
+58 KKKGIKGPTKYV
-70 PPLENERMELSCTS
+70 PPLENEKMELSRTS
-84 EIPDPCPLQGITGC
+84 KIPDPCSLKGTTGC
-98 SEPPSDQPLQNPTS
+98 SEPSDQSLQNPTT
-112 FPPAQKDRGGCDS
+112 FPPVQKDRGGHDNS
-125 FHTGSNIKEDTS
+125 NSGSVGKEDMC
-137 GETQE
+137 GEARET
-142 SQENADTRKRIIGKM
+142 QENADTGKRKEGKM
-157 NKEIDTPAK
+157 NEEIDTAAQTKLPT
-166 MEQLMGIQPA
+166 GVQPA
-176 KNAEKAGSVEA
+176 RGAEKGGYKEA
-187 VCQGEGS
+187 VQRDKDSEQAGGKPEERGGMEAKVVKFHVTKMGS
-194 EEVKSKQ
+194 LGSAA
-201 EEWCV
+201 
-206 MEEKDVRFH
+206 
-215 GMKMSSLSSTVTTQ
+215 STP
-229 GSSTAQSFTGAPDIS
+229 GSCSARPYTGAPGIS
-244 KRSLKELKNL
+244 KRSLQELKNL
-254 LSEGPLPAR
+254 LTDGHLPSHA
-263 GPNYSGKASIGF
+263 PNFCGKAGGTF
-275 SQKNSKL
+275 ALKNLKP
-282 WEKTADKRGR
+282 WEKAADKQGR
-292 PFETFSPH
+292 PFETLSPH
-300 FGEENRKHHIFH
+300 FGEEKQKYLSFH
-312 EEGMGQQSKPF
+312 KEGVGQQSKTVQV
-323 LIFSSAG
+323 LGSAG
-330 SDQQQPAGSDV
+330 SDQQQPLGSDV
-341 GQLLLGLPAA
+341 DHLILGLPAA
-351 STHAE
+351 PTPAQSTAPE
-356 STDAEIQFDSSAHYA
+356 VQFDSSTGHAA
-371 VSSREPDVNNLGS
+371 PNRDPDVNGLGS
-384 PTLLRLFSHIEFI
+384 SALLHLFSHIEFI

-416 HGVSRSKNIPSRF
+416 HGVSRSKNVPSRF

-441 RSYLELTLNPNDNES
+441 RSYLELTLNPKDNEL

-492 SFTVLGNPLMTSPR
+492 SFTVLGTPLMTSPR
-506 HIAKRQLSQLQ
+506 HIAKKQLSQLQ

-534 GITEVVNSKTISFA
+534 GITEVVNSKTISFP

-570 AGANIESF
+570 AGANIETF
-578 SSSNGPGQMEITFH
+578 SSSSGPGQMEITFH
-592 PAFGIDAAD
+592 PAFGLDAAE

-612 VAKKYSYVASFFSE
+612 VAKKYNYVASFFSE

-657 LSDIGK
+657 LSELGK

-696 SRETV
+696 SKETV

-724 QIDNKLSSATAN
+724 YIENKLSSAAAN

-749 DGIKRGLRYDDM
+749 DGVKRGLRYDDM
-761 LQEENHT
+761 LEEEDDT
-768 ADLKHSTVP
+768 GDLKHSSVP

-798 ETFIQYFVAMKH
+798 ETFVRYFVAMKH

>member
-1 MPITVKHIPSAM
+1 MNKKGLT
-13 SAQAVPAILP
+13 QQ
-23 LLPIHLD
+23 
-30 LRFHRLISANTSES
+30 NTSES
-44 DNDEVDGN
+44 DDEVDGN

-58 KKKGVKGPVKYV
+58 KKKGVKGPTKHA
-70 PPLENERMELSCTS
+70 PPLENEKMELSHTS
-84 EIPDPCPLQGITGC
+84 KIPDPCPLRATTCC
-98 SEPPSDQPLQNPTS
+98 SEPPSDQPLQNPAS
-112 FPPAQKDRGGCDS
+112 FPPVQKDRAGRDS
-125 FHTGSNIKEDTS
+125 SHTGSDVREDMS
-137 GETQE
+137 GETPE
-142 SQENADTRKRIIGKM
+142 IQENADTGKRVIGKM
-157 NKEIDTPAK
+157 HEETDTPAK
-166 MEQLMGIQPA
+166 TELPMGVQPVRSA
-176 KNAEKAGSVEA
+176 GKAGCAEAARRGDGSEKAE
-187 VCQGEGS
+187 
-194 EEVKSKQ
+194 SKQ
-201 EEWCV
+201 EERGEMAENV
-206 MEEKDVRFH
+206 VKFH
-215 GMKMSSLSSTVTTQ
+215 MTKAGSLGSTVTTQ
-229 GSSTAQSFTGAPDIS
+229 GSGTVESFTGAPDIS
-244 KRSLKELKNL
+244 KRSLQELKNL
-254 LSEGPLPAR
+254 LSEGPLPDY
-263 GPNYSGKASIGF
+263 GPNYSGKAGGTF
-275 SQKNSKL
+275 SQKNLKPR
-282 WEKTADKRGR
+282 EKTADKQGR

-300 FGEENRKHHIFH
+300 FGEENRKYHSFH
-312 EEGMGQQSKPF
+312 KEGVGQQSKP
-323 LIFSSAG
+323 LLVLSSAG
-330 SDQQQPAGSDV
+330 SDQQQPAGSDMD
-341 GQLLLGLPAA
+341 QLVLRLPAA

-356 STDAEIQFDSSAHYA
+356 STAPEIQFDSSAGHPE
-371 VSSREPDVNNLGS
+371 SSREPDVNSLGS
-384 PTLLRLFSHIEFI
+384 PTLLHLFSQIEFI

-416 HGVSRSKNIPSRF
+416 HGVSRSKNVPSRF

-441 RSYLELTLNPNDNES
+441 RSYLELTLNPKDNEL

-462 NFNCDIILNPDLST
+462 SFNCDIILNPDLST

-481 WTEQTARVICD
+481 WTEQFARVICD

-506 HIAKRQLSQLQ
+506 HIAKKQLSQLQ

-534 GITEVVNSKTISFA
+534 GITEVVNSKTISFP

-578 SSSNGPGQMEITFH
+578 SSSSGPGQMEITFH

-612 VAKKYSYVASFFSE
+612 VAKKYNYVASFFSE

-650 AGYGVEE
+650 AGYGGEE

-696 SRETV
+696 SKETV
-701 NAKWAYNDNSCAFN
+701 NAKWGYNDNSCAFN
-715 VKCHGGKGT
+715 VKSHGGKGT
-724 QIDNKLSSATAN
+724 HIENKLSSATAN

-749 DGIKRGLRYDDM
+749 DGVKRGLRYDDM
-761 LQEENHT
+761 LQEENHA
-768 ADLKHSTVP
+768 ADLKHSLVP

-798 ETFIQYFVAMKH
+798 ETFVRYFVAMKH

>member
-1 MPITVKHIPSAM
+1 
-13 SAQAVPAILP
+13 Q
-23 LLPIHLD
+23 
-30 LRFHRLISANTSES
+30 NTSES

-58 KKKGVKGPVKYV
+58 KKKGIKGPTKYV
-70 PPLENERMELSCTS
+70 PPLENEKMELSCTS
-84 EIPDPCPLQGITGC
+84 KIPDPCPLKGTTGC
-98 SEPPSDQPLQNPTS
+98 SESPPDQSLQKPTT
-112 FPPAQKDRGGCDS
+112 FPPVQKDREGHDNS
-125 FHTGSNIKEDTS
+125 NSGSDVKEDMSGET

-142 SQENADTRKRIIGKM
+142 NADAGKRIVGKM
-157 NKEIDTPAK
+157 REETDTAAQMKLPTGVQPVKGAGKGGCKEVVQREKDS
-166 MEQLMGIQPA
+166 EQ
-176 KNAEKAGSVEA
+176 AG
-187 VCQGEGS
+187 GKP
-194 EEVKSKQ
+194 EERGGR
-201 EEWCV
+201 
-206 MEEKDVRFH
+206 EEKVVKFH
-215 GMKMSSLSSTVTTQ
+215 VTKMGSAASTQ
-229 GSSTAQSFTGAPDIS
+229 GSCTAASFTGAPGIS
-244 KRSLKELKNL
+244 KRSLQELKNL
-254 LSEGPLPAR
+254 LSEGHLPSH
-263 GPNYSGKASIGF
+263 GPGFCGKAGGAF
-275 SQKNSKL
+275 AQKNSKP
-282 WEKTADKRGR
+282 WEKAADKQGR

-300 FGEENRKHHIFH
+300 FGEEKQKYHSFH
-312 EEGMGQQSKPF
+312 REGEEQQSKNV
-323 LIFSSAG
+323 LVLSSAS
-330 SDQQQPAGSDV
+330 SDQQQPVGSDV
-341 GQLLLGLPAA
+341 DQLILGLPAA
-351 STHAE
+351 STPAE
-356 STDAEIQFDSSAHYA
+356 SSAPEVQFDSSTGHAA
-371 VSSREPDVNNLGS
+371 SNTDPDVNDLGN
-384 PTLLRLFSHIEFI
+384 PTLLHLFSHIEFI

-416 HGVSRSKNIPSRF
+416 HGVSRSKNVPSRF

-441 RSYLELTLNPNDNES
+441 RSYLELTLNPKDNEL

-506 HIAKRQLSQLQ
+506 HIAKKQLSQLQ

-534 GITEVVNSKTISFA
+534 GITEVVNSKTISFP

-578 SSSNGPGQMEITFH
+578 SSSSGPGQMEITFH
-592 PAFGIDAAD
+592 PVFGIDAAD

-612 VAKKYSYVASFFSE
+612 VAKKYNYVASFFSE

-657 LSDIGK
+657 LSELGK

-696 SRETV
+696 SKETV

-724 QIDNKLSSATAN
+724 TIENKLSSAAAN

-749 DGIKRGLRYDDM
+749 DGVKRGLRYDEM
-761 LQEENHT
+761 LEEEDDIG
-768 ADLKHSTVP
+768 DLKHSSVP

-798 ETFIQYFVAMKH
+798 ETFIRYFVAMKH

>member
-1 MPITVKHIPSAM
+1 QNA
-13 SAQAVPAILP
+13 
-23 LLPIHLD
+23 
-30 LRFHRLISANTSES
+30 SES

-58 KKKGVKGPVKYV
+58 KKKGVKGPTKYV
-70 PPLENERMELSCTS
+70 PPLENEKMELARTS
-84 EIPDPCPLQGITGC
+84 KSRDPCPLQGTAGC
-98 SEPPSDQPLQNPTS
+98 SEPPSDQSLQNPAA
-112 FPPAQKDRGGCDS
+112 FPPGHRDRAGRGSSRPGGDVR
-125 FHTGSNIKEDTS
+125 EDTP
-137 GETQE
+137 GEI
-142 SQENADTRKRIIGKM
+142 QENADTGKRATGKTP
-157 NKEIDTPAK
+157 KDVDTPAK
-166 MEQLMGIQPA
+166 REEPTGAQPA
-176 KNAEKAGSVEA
+176 GSAGKAGCAEA
-187 VCQGEGS
+187 ARRAEGS
-194 EEVKSKQ
+194 EKAERKQ
-201 EEWCV
+201 EEGGGK
-206 MEEKDVRFH
+206 EKRDVKLHLTRT
-215 GMKMSSLSSTVTTQ
+215 GALGGTVTTQ
-229 GSSTAQSFTGAPDIS
+229 GSGAAESSSAAPDVS
-244 KRSLKELKNL
+244 KRRLQELKNL
-254 LSEGPLPAR
+254 PSEGPLPAR
-263 GPNYSGKASIGF
+263 GPHYGGSF
-275 SQKNSKL
+275 SQKNSKP
-282 WEKTADKRGR
+282 WEKRADKQGP

-300 FGEENRKHHIFH
+300 FGEENRKCRGFH
-312 EEGMGQQSKPF
+312 GEGAGQQSKP
-323 LIFSSAG
+323 LLLLSSAG

-341 GQLLLGLPAA
+341 DQPALGLPAA

-356 STDAEIQFDSSAHYA
+356 SAAPEVQLGSSAGHA
-371 VSSREPDVNNLGS
+371 ASSREPDVNGLGS
-384 PTLLRLFSHIEFI
+384 STLLHLFSHIEFI

-416 HGVSRSKNIPSRF
+416 HGVSRSKNVPSRF

-441 RSYLELTLNPNDNES
+441 RSYLELTLNPKDSEL

-492 SFTVLGNPLMTSPR
+492 SFTVLGHPLMTSPR
-506 HIAKRQLSQLQ
+506 HIAKKQLSQLQ

-534 GITEVVNSKTISFA
+534 GITEVVNSKTISFP

-578 SSSNGPGQMEITFH
+578 SSSSGPGQMEIAFH

-612 VAKKYSYVASFFSE
+612 VAKKYNYVASFFSE

-696 SRETV
+696 SKETV

-724 QIDNKLSSATAN
+724 HIENKLSSAAAN

-749 DGIKRGLRYDDM
+749 DGVKRGLRYDDM
-761 LQEENHT
+761 LQEENYT
-768 ADLKHSTVP
+768 ADLKHSSVP

-785 ALEKDSCIKEALG
+785 ALEKDSCLKEALG
-798 ETFIQYFVAMKH
+798 ETFIRYFVAMKH

>member
-1 MPITVKHIPSAM
+1 M
-13 SAQAVPAILP
+13 
-23 LLPIHLD
+23 HLVVA
-30 LRFHRLISANTSES
+30 FHYHVLFHSCVLFGCIFYCWLQNSSEN
-44 DNDEVDGN
+44 DKDEVDGN

-58 KKKGVKGPVKYV
+58 RKKGVKGPTTCV
-70 PPLENERMELSCTS
+70 PLENENMELFRTS
-84 EIPDPCPLQGITGC
+84 KISVGSPLQGATDC
-98 SEPPSDQPLQNPTS
+98 SEPPPDQPLQNPTS
-112 FPPAQKDRGGCDS
+112 FLPGQRDRAGHDTSRTGGDV
-125 FHTGSNIKEDTS
+125 KEDMP

-142 SQENADTRKRIIGKM
+142 NRDNDDTVKTAIGKIQ
-157 NKEIDTPAK
+157 KEIVTPAK
-166 MEQLMGIQPA
+166 TEHPMSVQPLRSSG
-176 KNAEKAGSVEA
+176 KAACGGTA
-187 VCQGEGS
+187 CGGEGS
-194 EEVKSKQ
+194 EKAEQ
-201 EEWCV
+201 QQGG
-206 MEEKDVRFH
+206 MEEKVVKFHVRKT
-215 GMKMSSLSSTVTTQ
+215 GSLGGAVTTD
-229 GSSTAQSFTGAPDIS
+229 GSSTAESFTGAPGIS
-244 KRSLKELKNL
+244 RRSLKELKNL
-254 LSEGPLPAR
+254 LSEGPLPDY
-263 GPNYSGKASIGF
+263 GPNYRGKAGGTF
-275 SQKNSKL
+275 SQKNLKP
-282 WEKTADKRGR
+282 WDKTADKQGR
-292 PFETFSPH
+292 CFETFSPH
-300 FGEENRKHHIFH
+300 FGEENRKYHSFH
-312 EEGMGQQSKPF
+312 KEGVGQRSKP
-323 LIFSSAG
+323 LLVLSSAG
-330 SDQQQPAGSDV
+330 SDQHQPAGSDMD
-341 GQLLLGLPAA
+341 QLILRLPAS

-356 STDAEIQFDSSAHYA
+356 GTAPEIQFDSSAGQA
-371 VSSREPDVNNLGS
+371 ASSRDPDVNSLES
-384 PTLLRLFSHIEFI
+384 PTLLHLFSHIEFI

-441 RSYLELTLNPNDNES
+441 RSYLELTLNPRDNEL

-506 HIAKRQLSQLQ
+506 HIAKKQLSQLQ
-517 DNGFSLHSA
+517 DNGFSLQSA

-534 GITEVVNSKTISFA
+534 GITEIVNSKTISFP

-578 SSSNGPGQMEITFH
+578 SSSSGPGQMEITFH
-592 PAFGIDAAD
+592 PVFGIDAAD

-612 VAKKYSYVASFFSE
+612 VAKKYNYVASFFSE
-626 SGFYNSGAL
+626 SGFYNSGPL
-635 SHSLWDLNGQKNLFS
+635 SHSLWDLNGQKNVFS
-650 AGYGVEE
+650 AGYGAEE

-696 SRETV
+696 SKETV

-715 VKCHGGKGT
+715 VKCHGGKST
-724 QIDNKLSSATAN
+724 RIENKLSSATAN

-761 LQEENHT
+761 FEEENLT
-768 ADLKHSTVP
+768 ADLKHSSIP

-798 ETFIQYFVAMKH
+798 ETFIRYFVAMKH

-818 DSERNKCLGY
+818 DLERNKCLGY

>member
-1 MPITVKHIPSAM
+1 
-13 SAQAVPAILP
+13 Q
-23 LLPIHLD
+23 
-30 LRFHRLISANTSES
+30 NTSES
-44 DNDEVDGN
+44 DSDEVDGN

-58 KKKGVKGPVKYV
+58 KKKGVKGPTKHAS
-70 PPLENERMELSCTS
+70 PLENEKMELSRTS
-84 EIPDPCPLQGITGC
+84 KIQDPCPPQGTTGW
-98 SEPPSDQPLQNPTS
+98 SEPSSDQPPQNPPS
-112 FPPAQKDRGGCDS
+112 FPPVQKDRGGSDS
-125 FHTGSNIKEDTS
+125 SHTGSNVKEDMS
-137 GETQE
+137 GETKEIQD
-142 SQENADTRKRIIGKM
+142 NVGTGKRIIRKM
-157 NKEIDTPAK
+157 QEEINKPAK
-166 MEQLMGIQPA
+166 TEVPMGVQPA
-176 KNAEKAGSVEA
+176 RSAGKAGYAEAAHRGEANQKVE
-187 VCQGEGS
+187 
-194 EEVKSKQ
+194 SKQ
-201 EEWCV
+201 EERGG
-206 MEEKDVRFH
+206 MEEANVKFH
-215 GMKMSSLSSTVTTQ
+215 VTKMGALGSTVTTQ
-229 GSSTAQSFTGAPDIS
+229 RSGTSVSFTGAPDIS
-244 KRSLKELKNL
+244 RRSLQELKNL
-254 LSEGPLPAR
+254 LSEGPLPAH
-263 GPNYSGKASIGF
+263 GPNHSGKAGGTF
-275 SQKNSKL
+275 SQKNSKPQ
-282 WEKTADKRGR
+282 EKTADKQGR

-300 FGEENRKHHIFH
+300 FGEENQKYHRFHRK
-312 EEGMGQQSKPF
+312 GVGQQSNP
-323 LIFSSAG
+323 LLVFSSAG
-330 SDQQQPAGSDV
+330 SDPQQPMGNNV
-341 GQLLLGLPAA
+341 HQLILRQPAA
-351 STHAE
+351 SSHAE
-356 STDAEIQFDSSAHYA
+356 STAPETEFDSSTGNAA
-371 VSSREPDVNNLGS
+371 SSREFDVNDLGS
-384 PTLLRLFSHIEFI
+384 PTLLHLFSHIEFI

-411 ESIDL
+411 ESVDL
-416 HGVSRSKNIPSRF
+416 HGVSRSKNVPSRF
-429 FHEKAIHGVAMP
+429 FHEKAIHGVTMP
-441 RSYLELTLNPNDNES
+441 RSYLELTLNPKDNEL

-506 HIAKRQLSQLQ
+506 HIAKKQLSQLQ

-534 GITEVVNSKTISFA
+534 GITEVVNSKTISFP

-578 SSSNGPGQMEITFH
+578 SSSSGPGQMEITFH
-592 PAFGIDAAD
+592 PAFGIEAAD

-612 VAKKYSYVASFFSE
+612 VAKKYNYVASFFSE

-635 SHSLWDLNGQKNLFS
+635 SHSLWDLNGEKNLFS

-657 LSDIGK
+657 LPDIGK

-696 SRETV
+696 TKESV

-724 QIDNKLSSATAN
+724 QIENKLSSAAAN

-749 DGIKRGLRYDDM
+749 DGVKRGLRYDDM
-761 LQEENHT
+761 VQEENHT
-768 ADLKHSTVP
+768 ADPKHSSVP

-798 ETFIQYFVAMKH
+798 ETFIRYFVAMKH

>member
-1 MPITVKHIPSAM
+1 QNA
-13 SAQAVPAILP
+13 
-23 LLPIHLD
+23 
-30 LRFHRLISANTSES
+30 SES

-58 KKKGVKGPVKYV
+58 KKKGVKSATKYV
-70 PPLENERMELSCTS
+70 PPLENEKIELSRTS
-84 EIPDPCPLQGITGC
+84 KIPDPCPLQGTTGC
-98 SEPPSDQPLQNPTS
+98 SEPPPDQYLQNPTN
-112 FPPAQKDRGGCDS
+112 FPPVRKGRGVRDS
-125 FHTGSNIKEDTS
+125 SNTGSGMKEDMS
-137 GETQE
+137 GETRE
-142 SQENADTRKRIIGKM
+142 TQENTDTGKRVIGKM
-157 NKEIDTPAK
+157 QEEIDTPAK
-166 MEQLMGIQPA
+166 MEQPMGVQPA
-176 KNAEKAGSVEA
+176 RSAGKAGCAEA
-187 VCQGEGS
+187 ARRGEGS
-194 EEVKSKQ
+194 EKAESKQ
-201 EEWCV
+201 GERGET
-206 MEEKDVRFH
+206 EEKDVKFYVA
-215 GMKMSSLSSTVTTQ
+215 KTSSLGSTVTAQ
-229 GSSTAQSFTGAPDIS
+229 GSDTAESFTGAPDIS
-244 KRSLKELKNL
+244 KRSLRELKNL
-254 LSEGPLPAR
+254 LSESSLPDYGR
-263 GPNYSGKASIGF
+263 NYSGKAGGTF
-275 SQKNSKL
+275 SQKNSKPQ
-282 WEKTADKRGR
+282 EKTADKQGR
-292 PFETFSPH
+292 PFETFSPR
-300 FGEENRKHHIFH
+300 FGEENRKYYSFH
-312 EEGMGQQSKPF
+312 KEGVGQQRKPL
-323 LIFSSAG
+323 LILSSAG
-330 SDQQQPAGSDV
+330 SDQHQPAGSDV
-341 GQLLLGLPAA
+341 DQLILRLPAA

-356 STDAEIQFDSSAHYA
+356 NTAPEIEFDSSAGHA
-371 VSSREPDVNNLGS
+371 ASSREPDVNGLES
-384 PTLLRLFSHIEFI
+384 PTLLHLFSHIEFI

-416 HGVSRSKNIPSRF
+416 HGVSRSKNVPSRF

-441 RSYLELTLNPNDNES
+441 RSYLELTLNPKDNEL

-506 HIAKRQLSQLQ
+506 HIAKKQLSQLQ

-534 GITEVVNSKTISFA
+534 GITEVVNSKTISFP

-578 SSSNGPGQMEITFH
+578 SSSSGPGQMEITFH

-612 VAKKYSYVASFFSE
+612 VAKKYNYVASFFSE
-626 SGFYNSGAL
+626 SGFYNSGPL

-650 AGYGVEE
+650 AGYGVED

-696 SRETV
+696 TKETV

-724 QIDNKLSSATAN
+724 HIENKLSSAAAN
-736 PYLVLAATIAAGL
+736 PYLVLAATVAAGL
-749 DGIKRGLRYDDM
+749 DGVKRGLRYDDM
-761 LQEENHT
+761 LQEENLT
-768 ADLKHSTVP
+768 SDLKHSSIP

-785 ALEKDSCIKEALG
+785 ALEKDSCIREALG
-798 ETFIQYFVAMKH
+798 ETFVRYFIAMKH

>member
-1 MPITVKHIPSAM
+1 
-13 SAQAVPAILP
+13 Q
-23 LLPIHLD
+23 
-30 LRFHRLISANTSES
+30 NTSES

-58 KKKGVKGPVKYV
+58 KKKGVKGPTKHI
-70 PPLENERMELSCTS
+70 PPLENEKMELSHTS
-84 EIPDPCPLQGITGC
+84 KIPDPCPLQGTTGS
-98 SEPPSDQPLQNPTS
+98 SEPPSDQSLQNPTS
-112 FPPAQKDRGGCDS
+112 FPPVQKDKGVRDS
-125 FHTGSNIKEDTS
+125 SHTGSNVEEDMS
-137 GETQE
+137 GETRVI
-142 SQENADTRKRIIGKM
+142 QENADTGKRIIGKTR
-157 NKEIDTPAK
+157 KEINTPAK
-166 MEQLMGIQPA
+166 TEQPTGMQPA
-176 KNAEKAGSVEA
+176 RSTGKAGCAEA
-187 VCQGEGS
+187 ARRGEGS
-194 EEVKSKQ
+194 KKAESKQ
-201 EEWCV
+201 EEQGG
-206 MEEKDVRFH
+206 MQEKDVKFH
-215 GMKMSSLSSTVTTQ
+215 VTKMGSLGSAVTTQ
-229 GSSTAQSFTGAPDIS
+229 GSGTAEPLTGAPDIS
-244 KRSLKELKNL
+244 KRSLQELKNL
-254 LSEGPLPAR
+254 LSEGPLPAY
-263 GPNYSGKASIGF
+263 GPNYSGKTGGTF
-275 SQKNSKL
+275 SQKNLKPR
-282 WEKTADKRGR
+282 EKTADKQGR

-300 FGEENRKHHIFH
+300 FGEENRKYHSFH
-312 EEGMGQQSKPF
+312 KEGVGQQNKP
-323 LIFSSAG
+323 LLVLSSAG
-330 SDQQQPAGSDV
+330 SDQQQPVGSDV
-341 GQLLLGLPAA
+341 DQLILGLPAA

-356 STDAEIQFDSSAHYA
+356 NTAPDIQFDPSAGHA
-371 VSSREPDVNNLGS
+371 ASSRESDVNGLGS
-384 PTLLRLFSHIEFI
+384 PTLLHLFSHIEFI

-416 HGVSRSKNIPSRF
+416 HGVSRSKNVPSRF

-441 RSYLELTLNPNDNES
+441 RSYLELTLNPKDNEL

-462 NFNCDIILNPDLST
+462 NFNCDIILNPDLPT

-506 HIAKRQLSQLQ
+506 HIAKKQLSQLQ

-534 GITEVVNSKTISFA
+534 GITEVVNSKTISFP

-578 SSSNGPGQMEITFH
+578 SSSSGPGQMEITFH

-612 VAKKYSYVASFFSE
+612 VAKKYNYVASFFSE

-696 SRETV
+696 SKETV

-724 QIDNKLSSATAN
+724 HIENKLSSATAN

-749 DGIKRGLRYDDM
+749 DGVKRGLRYDDM

-768 ADLKHSTVP
+768 ADLKHSSVP

-798 ETFIQYFVAMKH
+798 ETFIRYFVAMKH

>member
-1 MPITVKHIPSAM
+1 MQLVVVLHCD
-13 SAQAVPAILP
+13 VL
-23 LLPIHLD
+23 
-30 LRFHRLISANTSES
+30 FHSCYLVLFGCIFYCWLQNTSES

-58 KKKGVKGPVKYV
+58 KKKGVKGPTKYV
-70 PPLENERMELSCTS
+70 PPLENEKMELSCTS
-84 EIPDPCPLQGITGC
+84 KIPDSCPLQATSGS
-98 SEPPSDQPLQNPTS
+98 SEPPSNEPLRNLAS
-112 FPPAQKDRGGCDS
+112 FPPVQTDRAGCGS
-125 FHTGSNIKEDTS
+125 SHTSSDVKEDMS
-137 GETQE
+137 GEMQE
-142 SQENADTRKRIIGKM
+142 IQENADTRKRIIGKTH
-157 NKEIDTPAK
+157 KEVDTPAK
-166 MEQLMGIQPA
+166 MEQPTGLQPA
-176 KNAEKAGSVEA
+176 RNAGKAGCAEA
-187 VCQGEGS
+187 ARRGEGA
-194 EEVKSKQ
+194 EEAESKQ
-201 EEWCV
+201 EERGGMV
-206 MEEKDVRFH
+206 EKDVKFH
-215 GMKMSSLSSTVTTQ
+215 VTKTGSLGSTVTIR
-229 GSSTAQSFTGAPDIS
+229 GSGTAESFTGAPDIS
-244 KRSLKELKNL
+244 KRSLQELKNL
-254 LSEGPLPAR
+254 LSEGPLPDYR
-263 GPNYSGKASIGF
+263 PKCSGKAGGTF
-275 SQKNSKL
+275 SQKNSKP
-282 WEKTADKRGR
+282 WEKTADKQGR

-300 FGEENRKHHIFH
+300 FGEENQKYHSFH
-312 EEGMGQQSKPF
+312 KEGVGQQSKP
-323 LIFSSAG
+323 LLVLSSAG

-341 GQLLLGLPAA
+341 DQLILRLPAA

-356 STDAEIQFDSSAHYA
+356 STAPEIQFDSSAGQA
-371 VSSREPDVNNLGS
+371 VSSREPDVNGLGS
-384 PTLLRLFSHIEFI
+384 PTLLHLFSHIEFI

-416 HGVSRSKNIPSRF
+416 HGVSRSKNVPSRF

-441 RSYLELTLNPNDNES
+441 RSYLELTLNPKDNEL
-456 DYINAT
+456 DYLNAT

-506 HIAKRQLSQLQ
+506 HIAKKQLSQLQ
-517 DNGFSLHSA
+517 DNGFSLQSA

-534 GITEVVNSKTISFA
+534 GITEVVNSKTISFP

-578 SSSNGPGQMEITFH
+578 SSSSGPGQMEITFH

-612 VAKKYSYVASFFSE
+612 VAKKYNYVASFFSE

-657 LSDIGK
+657 LSNIGK

-696 SRETV
+696 SKETV

-715 VKCHGGKGT
+715 IKCHSGKGT
-724 QIDNKLSSATAN
+724 RIENKLSSATAN

-749 DGIKRGLRYDDM
+749 DGVKRGLRYDDM
-761 LQEENHT
+761 VQEENHT
-768 ADLKHSTVP
+768 GDLKHSSVP

-798 ETFIQYFVAMKH
+798 ETFVRYFVAMKR

>member
-1 MPITVKHIPSAM
+1 
-13 SAQAVPAILP
+13 Q
-23 LLPIHLD
+23 
-30 LRFHRLISANTSES
+30 NTSEN

-58 KKKGVKGPVKYV
+58 KKKGVKGPTKYV
-70 PPLENERMELSCTS
+70 RPLENEKMDLFCTS
-84 EIPDPCPLQGITGC
+84 KIPDPSPLQGITC
-98 SEPPSDQPLQNPTS
+98 SSEPPTDQSLQNPTS
-112 FPPAQKDRGGCDS
+112 FPPIQRDGVGRDIS
-125 FHTGSNIKEDTS
+125 QTGSDVKEDMS

-142 SQENADTRKRIIGKM
+142 NQKNSGKRTIGKM
-157 NKEIDTPAK
+157 HKEIDTPAK
-166 MEQLMGIQPA
+166 AEHPTSVQPVRSSGKSGSA
-176 KNAEKAGSVEA
+176 GAVCREEDSEKAEQQWG
-187 VCQGEGS
+187 G
-194 EEVKSKQ
+194 
-201 EEWCV
+201 
-206 MEEKDVRFH
+206 MEEKVIKFH
-215 GMKMSSLSSTVTTQ
+215 MTKTGSLGSAVTTE
-229 GSSTAQSFTGAPDIS
+229 GNGTAETFAGVSDIS
-244 KRSLKELKNL
+244 KQSLQELKSL
-254 LSEGPLPAR
+254 LSEGPLPDY
-263 GPNYSGKASIGF
+263 GPNYKGKAGVTF
-275 SQKNSKL
+275 TQKNSKPQD
-282 WEKTADKRGR
+282 KTAEKQGR
-292 PFETFSPH
+292 SFETFSLH
-300 FGEENRKHHIFH
+300 FGEENQKYHSFH
-312 EEGMGQQSKPF
+312 KEGVGQQSKP
-323 LIFSSAG
+323 LLVLSSAG
-330 SDQQQPAGSDV
+330 SDQQQPVGSDMD
-341 GQLLLGLPAA
+341 QLILRLPTS

-356 STDAEIQFDSSAHYA
+356 DTTPEIQFDSSAGHA
-371 VSSREPDVNNLGS
+371 ASSREPDVNSLES
-384 PTLLRLFSHIEFI
+384 PTLLHLFSHIEFI

-441 RSYLELTLNPNDNES
+441 RSYLELTLNPRDNEL

-517 DNGFSLHSA
+517 DNGFSLQSA

-534 GITEVVNSKTISFA
+534 GITEIVNSKTISFP

-578 SSSNGPGQMEITFH
+578 SSSSGPGQMEITFH
-592 PAFGIDAAD
+592 PVFGIDAAD

-612 VAKKYSYVASFFSE
+612 VAKKYNYVASFFSE

-635 SHSLWDLNGQKNLFS
+635 SHSLWDLNGQKNVFS
-650 AGYGVEE
+650 AGYGGEE
-657 LSDIGK
+657 LSDTGK

-696 SRETV
+696 SKESV

-715 VKCHGGKGT
+715 VKCHGGKST
-724 QIDNKLSSATAN
+724 RIENKLSSATAN

-749 DGIKRGLRYDDM
+749 DGIKRRLRYDDM
-761 LQEENHT
+761 PDEENHT
-768 ADLKHSTVP
+768 ADLKHSSVP

-798 ETFIQYFVAMKH
+798 ETFIRYFVAMKH

>member
-1 MPITVKHIPSAM
+1 
-13 SAQAVPAILP
+13 Q
-23 LLPIHLD
+23 
-30 LRFHRLISANTSES
+30 NTSES

-52 NICGFR
+52 NMCGFR
-58 KKKGVKGPVKYV
+58 KKKGIKGPTKYV
-70 PPLENERMELSCTS
+70 PPLENEKMELSRTS
-84 EIPDPCPLQGITGC
+84 KVPDPCPLKGTTGC
-98 SEPPSDQPLQNPTS
+98 SELPSDQSLQTPTT
-112 FPPAQKDRGGCDS
+112 FPPVQKDRGGHNNS
-125 FHTGSNIKEDTS
+125 SSGSDGKEERFGETR
-137 GETQE
+137 ETQE
-142 SQENADTRKRIIGKM
+142 NAEVGKRIVGKM
-157 NKEIDTPAK
+157 CEETDTAVEMK
-166 MEQLMGIQPA
+166 LLTGVQPVRG
-176 KNAEKAGSVEA
+176 AEKGSCTEA
-187 VCQGEGS
+187 VQWEDREQRGGKPEGQGG
-194 EEVKSKQ
+194 
-201 EEWCV
+201 
-206 MEEKDVRFH
+206 MEEKVVKLH
-215 GMKMSSLSSTVTTQ
+215 VTKMGSL
-229 GSSTAQSFTGAPDIS
+229 GSAASMPGSHTPESFTGAPGIS
-244 KRSLKELKNL
+244 KRSLQELKNL
-254 LSEGPLPAR
+254 LGEGHLPPY
-263 GPNYSGKASIGF
+263 GPNFCGKAGGTF
-275 SQKNSKL
+275 AQKNLKP
-282 WEKTADKRGR
+282 WEKAADKQGW
-292 PFETFSPH
+292 PFETFTPH
-300 FGEENRKHHIFH
+300 FGEEKQKYLSFH
-312 EEGMGQQSKPF
+312 KEGVGQQSKTV
-323 LIFSSAG
+323 LVLSSAG
-330 SDQQQPAGSDV
+330 SDQQQPVGSNVD
-341 GQLLLGLPAA
+341 QLILGLPAA
-351 STHAE
+351 PTPAE
-356 STDAEIQFDSSAHYA
+356 STAPEVQFDSSTGHAA
-371 VSSREPDVNNLGS
+371 FNRDPDVNGLGN
-384 PTLLRLFSHIEFI
+384 PTLLHLFSHIEFI
-397 KQQMARDN
+397 KQQMARDS

-416 HGVSRSKNIPSRF
+416 HGVSRSKNVPSRF

-441 RSYLELTLNPNDNES
+441 RSYLELTLNPKDNEL

-492 SFTVLGNPLMTSPR
+492 SFTVLGTPLMTSPR
-506 HIAKRQLSQLQ
+506 HIAKKQLSQLQ
-517 DNGFSLHSA
+517 DNGFSLQSA

-534 GITEVVNSKTISFA
+534 GITEVVNSKTISFP

-560 IQELIEGMYY
+560 VQELIEGMYY

-578 SSSNGPGQMEITFH
+578 SSSSGPGQMEITFH
-592 PAFGIDAAD
+592 PVFGLDAAD
-601 SAFTFRTGIKE
+601 SAFTFRTGLKE
-612 VAKKYSYVASFFSE
+612 VAKKYNYVASFFSE

-657 LSDIGK
+657 LSDLGK

-696 SRETV
+696 SKETV

-724 QIDNKLSSATAN
+724 CIENKLSSAAAN

-749 DGIKRGLRYDDM
+749 DGVKRGLSYDDI
-761 LQEENHT
+761 LEEENHT
-768 ADLKHSTVP
+768 GDLKPSSIP

-785 ALEKDSCIKEALG
+785 ALEKDECIKEALG
-798 ETFIQYFVAMKH
+798 ETFIRYFVAMKH

>member
-1 MPITVKHIPSAM
+1 MNKNE
-13 SAQAVPAILP
+13 
-23 LLPIHLD
+23 D
-30 LRFHRLISANTSES
+30 LTQQNTPES

-52 NICGFR
+52 NVCGFK
-58 KKKGVKGPVKYV
+58 KKKGAKGPTKHVS
-70 PPLENERMELSCTS
+70 PLESKKMELSHTS
-84 EIPDPCPLQGITGC
+84 KIPDPCPLQATTGC
-98 SEPPSDQPLQNPTS
+98 SESPSDQPLQNLTS
-112 FPPAQKDRGGCDS
+112 LPPGQKDRGIRDS
-125 FHTGSNIKEDTS
+125 PQISSDVKEDMS
-137 GETQE
+137 GETRDI
-142 SQENADTRKRIIGKM
+142 QENADPGKRIGTID
-157 NKEIDTPAK
+157 EHIDTAAK
-166 MEQLMGIQPA
+166 MELPMGVWPVRSA
-176 KNAEKAGSVEA
+176 GKAGRTKAVGRENGHEKAE
-187 VCQGEGS
+187 S
-194 EEVKSKQ
+194 EQDEQ
-201 EEWCV
+201 EE
-206 MEEKDVRFH
+206 MEEDDVELLVAQM
-215 GMKMSSLSSTVTTQ
+215 GSLHRAVAPQ
-229 GSSTAQSFTGAPDIS
+229 GNCTGQSFTRTNAIS
-244 KRSLKELKNL
+244 KRSLQELKNL
-254 LSEGPLPAR
+254 LSEGPLPDY
-263 GPNYSGKASIGF
+263 GPNYSGKAGGTF
-275 SQKNSKL
+275 PQKSLKP
-282 WEKTADKRGR
+282 WEKTADKQGR

-300 FGEENRKHHIFH
+300 FGEENRKYHSFH
-312 EEGMGQQSKPF
+312 KEGAGQKSKP
-323 LIFSSAG
+323 LLVLSSAG
-330 SDQQQPAGSDV
+330 SDQQQPAESDMD
-341 GQLLLGLPAA
+341 QLIQRPPAA
-351 STHAE
+351 STNAE
-356 STDAEIQFDSSAHYA
+356 NAAPEMQFDSSEGQDA
-371 VSSREPDVNNLGS
+371 SSRELDVNGLRS
-384 PTLLRLFSHIEFI
+384 PTLLHLFSHIEFI

-405 VQFVRF
+405 IQFVRF

-429 FHEKAIHGVAMP
+429 FHEKAINGVAMP
-441 RSYLELTLNPNDNES
+441 RSYLELTLNPKDNEL

-492 SFTVLGNPLMTSPR
+492 AFTILGYPLMTSPR
-506 HIAKRQLSQLQ
+506 HIAKKQLSQLQ

-534 GITEVVNSKTISFA
+534 GITEVVNSKTISFP

-578 SSSNGPGQMEITFH
+578 SSSSGPGQMEITFH
-592 PAFGIDAAD
+592 PEFGIDAAD

-612 VAKKYSYVASFFSE
+612 VAKKYNYIASFFSE

-635 SHSLWDLNGQKNLFS
+635 SHSLWDVNGQKNLFS

-681 PTTSCRKPY
+681 PTTSCRKPF

-696 SRETV
+696 SKETV
-701 NAKWAYNDNSCAFN
+701 NAKWGYNDNSCAFN
-715 VKCHGGKGT
+715 VKSHGGKGT
-724 QIDNKLSSATAN
+724 HIENKLSSAAAN

-749 DGIKRGLRYDDM
+749 DGVKRELRYDDM
-761 LQEENHT
+761 LQEEDHT
-768 ADLKHSTVP
+768 VDLKHSSVP

-798 ETFIQYFVAMKH
+798 ETFIRYFIAMKH

>member
-1 MPITVKHIPSAM
+1 MNKNEG
-13 SAQAVPAILP
+13 
-23 LLPIHLD
+23 
-30 LRFHRLISANTSES
+30 LIQQNTSER
-44 DNDEVDGN
+44 DNDEADGN

-58 KKKGVKGPVKYV
+58 KKKGVKGPTKYV
-70 PPLENERMELSCTS
+70 PPLENVKMELSCTS
-84 EIPDPCPLQGITGC
+84 EIPDPCPRQGTTGC
-98 SEPPSDQPLQNPTS
+98 SGPQSDPSLQNPTS
-112 FPPAQKDRGGCDS
+112 FPLVQKDTGGSDS
-125 FHTGSNIKEDTS
+125 SHTDSSVKENMS
-137 GETQE
+137 GETQGK
-142 SQENADTRKRIIGKM
+142 QENDATGKRILGQIDE
-157 NKEIDTPAK
+157 EIDATAK
-166 MEQLMGIQPA
+166 LKHHTGAQPA
-176 KNAEKAGSVEA
+176 RSGGKTMCAESACREECDEKA
-187 VCQGEGS
+187 
-194 EEVKSKQ
+194 KSKQ
-201 EEWCV
+201 EQGGV
-206 MEEKDVRFH
+206 EERDVKFH
-215 GMKMSSLSSTVTTQ
+215 VTNMGSLGGTTSVQGCSTATTQ
-229 GSSTAQSFTGAPDIS
+229 GHGAAKSFQRAPGLS
-244 KRSLKELKNL
+244 KRSLQELKNL
-254 LSEGPLPAR
+254 LSEGSLPAPR
-263 GPNYSGKASIGF
+263 PNYNGKAGGPF
-275 SQKNSKL
+275 PQKNIKPHDR
-282 WEKTADKRGR
+282 TADKQGR
-292 PFETFSPH
+292 PFESFSPH
-300 FGEENRKHHIFH
+300 FGEENRKYHSFH
-312 EEGMGQQSKPF
+312 KEGMGQQSKP
-323 LIFSSAG
+323 LLVLSSAG

-341 GQLLLGLPAA
+341 EQLILGLPAV
-351 STHAE
+351 SPHAE
-356 STDAEIQFDSSAHYA
+356 SNTPEIPFDSPADHA
-371 VSSREPDVNNLGS
+371 ASSREPDVNGLGS
-384 PTLLRLFSHIEFI
+384 PTLLQLFSHIEFI

-441 RSYLELTLNPNDNES
+441 RSYLELTLNPKDNEL

-476 FRILP
+476 FRVLP

-506 HIAKRQLSQLQ
+506 HIAKKQLSQLQ
-517 DNGFSLHSA
+517 DNGFSLRSA

-534 GITEVVNSKTISFA
+534 GITEVVNSKTISFP

-578 SSSNGPGQMEITFH
+578 SSSTGPGQMEITFH

-612 VAKKYSYVASFFSE
+612 VAKKYNYVASFFSE

-635 SHSLWDLNGQKNLFS
+635 SHSLWDLDGQKNLFS

-696 SRETV
+696 SKETV

-724 QIDNKLSSATAN
+724 HIENKLSSAAAN

-749 DGIKRGLRYDDM
+749 DGIKRELRYDNM

-768 ADLKHSTVP
+768 SDLKHSSVP

-785 ALEKDSCIKEALG
+785 ALKKDSCIKEALG
-798 ETFIQYFVAMKH
+798 ETFIRYFVAMKH

>member
-1 MPITVKHIPSAM
+1 MNKKEDLTQQIPTSSGNSEIGESADY
-13 SAQAVPAILP
+13 SFVEK
-23 LLPIHLD
+23 
-30 LRFHRLISANTSES
+30 NTSES

-58 KKKGVKGPVKYV
+58 KKKGVKGPTKHI
-70 PPLENERMELSCTS
+70 PPLANEKMELSCTS
-84 EIPDPCPLQGITGC
+84 KIPDLCPLQATTGC

-112 FPPAQKDRGGCDS
+112 FPTVQKDRGGHDS
-125 FHTGSNIKEDTS
+125 SHTGSDVKEDMS
-137 GETQE
+137 GETRE
-142 SQENADTRKRIIGKM
+142 IQENADTGKRLIRKM
-157 NKEIDTPAK
+157 HKEIDTPAK
-166 MEQLMGIQPA
+166 TELPMGMQPERSA
-176 KNAEKAGSVEA
+176 GKAGCAEA
-187 VCQGEGS
+187 VRRGDGS
-194 EEVKSKQ
+194 KKAKSKQ
-201 EEWCV
+201 EEQSE
-206 MEEKDVRFH
+206 MEEKDVKFH
-215 GMKMSSLSSTVTTQ
+215 VTKVGSLGGTVTTQ
-229 GSSTAQSFTGAPDIS
+229 GSTTPESFTGAPDIS
-244 KRSLKELKNL
+244 KQSLQEFKNL
-254 LSEGPLPAR
+254 LSEGPLPDY
-263 GPNYSGKASIGF
+263 GPHYSGKVGGTF
-275 SQKNSKL
+275 SQKNLKPR
-282 WEKTADKRGR
+282 EKTADKQSR

-300 FGEENRKHHIFH
+300 FGEENRKYHSFH
-312 EEGMGQQSKPF
+312 KEGVGQQNKP
-323 LIFSSAG
+323 LLVLSSAG

-341 GQLLLGLPAA
+341 DQLILRLPAA

-356 STDAEIQFDSSAHYA
+356 STAPEIQFESSTGHAA
-371 VSSREPDVNNLGS
+371 SSREPDVNGLRS
-384 PTLLRLFSHIEFI
+384 PTLLQLFSHIEFI

-416 HGVSRSKNIPSRF
+416 HGVSRSKNVPSRF

-441 RSYLELTLNPNDNES
+441 RSYLELTLNPKDNEL

-506 HIAKRQLSQLQ
+506 HIAKKQLSQLQ

-534 GITEVVNSKTISFA
+534 GITEVVNSKTISFP

-578 SSSNGPGQMEITFH
+578 SSSSGPGQMEITFH
-592 PAFGIDAAD
+592 PAFGLDAAD

-612 VAKKYSYVASFFSE
+612 VAKKYNYVVSFFSE

-690 SKYSKE
+690 SKYSKG
-696 SRETV
+696 SKETV

-724 QIDNKLSSATAN
+724 HIENKLSSATAN

-749 DGIKRGLRYDDM
+749 DGVKRGLRYDDM

-768 ADLKHSTVP
+768 ADLKHSSVP

-798 ETFIQYFVAMKH
+798 ETFIRYFVAMKR

>member
-1 MPITVKHIPSAM
+1 QNP
-13 SAQAVPAILP
+13 
-23 LLPIHLD
+23 
-30 LRFHRLISANTSES
+30 SES

-52 NICGFR
+52 NICGLR
-58 KKKGVKGPVKYV
+58 KKKGIRGPTKYV
-70 PPLENERMELSCTS
+70 PPLENEKMDLSHTS
-84 EIPDPCPLQGITGC
+84 KNPDTAHLQETTGC
-98 SEPPSDQPLQNPTS
+98 SEPQSLKNLTN
-112 FPPAQKDRGGCDS
+112 FPPEQEERGSCDS
-125 FHTGSNIKEDTS
+125 SHTGSDVKEDTS
-137 GETQE
+137 GATRNI
-142 SQENADTRKRIIGKM
+142 QENTDPGKKIIGKVHE
-157 NKEIDTPAK
+157 EIDIPAK
-166 MEQLMGIQPA
+166 IEQPVGVQPA
-176 KNAEKAGSVEA
+176 RRAGKAWCAEA
-187 VCQGEGS
+187 VCTGE
-194 EEVKSKQ
+194 EDKKAENKQ
-201 EEWCV
+201 EV
-206 MEEKDVRFH
+206 RGRKEEDDVKFRVKKT
-215 GMKMSSLSSTVTTQ
+215 GSMCSTITTK
-229 GSSTAQSFTGAPDIS
+229 GSITTESFTGAPDIS
-244 KRSLKELKNL
+244 KRRLQELKNL
-254 LSEGPLPAR
+254 LSEGPLPAH
-263 GPNYSGKASIGF
+263 GPNYSGMAGGTF
-275 SQKNSKL
+275 SQKNVKPR
-282 WEKTADKRGR
+282 EKMADKQGR

-300 FGEENRKHHIFH
+300 FGEENRKSHSFH
-312 EEGMGQQSKPF
+312 KDGVGQQSKP
-323 LIFSSAG
+323 LLVLSCAG
-330 SDQQQPAGSDV
+330 SDQQQPAGCDMN
-341 GQLLLGLPAA
+341 QLILGISSA

-356 STDAEIQFDSSAHYA
+356 STTPEIQFDSSANHNA
-371 VSSREPDVNNLGS
+371 SSRELDVNGLGI
-384 PTLLRLFSHIEFI
+384 PTLLHLFSHIEFI
-397 KQQMARDN
+397 EQQMARDN

-416 HGVSRSKNIPSRF
+416 HGVSRSKNVPSRF
-429 FHEKAIHGVAMP
+429 FHEKAINGVAMP
-441 RSYLELTLNPNDNES
+441 RSYLELTVNPKDNEL

-506 HIAKRQLSQLQ
+506 HIAKKQLSQLQ

-534 GITEVVNSKTISFA
+534 GITEVVNSKTISFP

-560 IQELIEGMYY
+560 IQELVEGMYY

-578 SSSNGPGQMEITFH
+578 SSSTGPGQMEITFH

-612 VAKKYSYVASFFSE
+612 VAKKYNYVASFFSE

-650 AGYGVEE
+650 AGYGIEE

-696 SRETV
+696 SKETV

-724 QIDNKLSSATAN
+724 HIENKLSSATAN

-749 DGIKRGLRYDDM
+749 DGVKRGLRYDDEDM
-761 LQEENHT
+761 LQEENDT
-768 ADLKHSTVP
+768 ADLKHSSVP

-785 ALEKDSCIKEALG
+785 ALEKDLCIKEALG
-798 ETFIQYFVAMKH
+798 ETFVRYFIAMKR

>member
-1 MPITVKHIPSAM
+1 MNKRE
-13 SAQAVPAILP
+13 
-23 LLPIHLD
+23 D
-30 LRFHRLISANTSES
+30 LTQQNTSES

-70 PPLENERMELSCTS
+70 SPLENERMELSCTS
-84 EIPDPCPLQGITGC
+84 EIPDPCPLQGITSC

-112 FPPAQKDRGGCDS
+112 FPPVQKDRGGCDS
-125 FHTGSNIKEDTS
+125 SHTGSNIKEDTS

-142 SQENADTRKRIIGKM
+142 IQENADTGKRIIGRIH
-157 NKEIDTPAK
+157 KEIDTPAK
-166 MEQLMGIQPA
+166 TEQLMGIQPA
-176 KNAEKAGSVEA
+176 RSAEKAGSAEA
-187 VCQGEGS
+187 VCRGEGS
-194 EEVKSKQ
+194 EKVESKQ
-201 EEWCV
+201 EERCV

-244 KRSLKELKNL
+244 KQSLKELKNL
-254 LSEGPLPAR
+254 LSEGPLPAH
-263 GPNYSGKASIGF
+263 GPNYSGKASVGF
-275 SQKNSKL
+275 SQKNSKP

-292 PFETFSPH
+292 PFETFSLH

-341 GQLLLGLPAA
+341 GQLFLGLPAA

-371 VSSREPDVNNLGS
+371 VSSREPDVNNLGN

-416 HGVSRSKNIPSRF
+416 HGVSRSKNVPSRF

-441 RSYLELTLNPNDNES
+441 RSYLELTLNPKDNES

>member
-1 MPITVKHIPSAM
+1 
-13 SAQAVPAILP
+13 
-23 LLPIHLD
+23 
-30 LRFHRLISANTSES
+30 
-44 DNDEVDGN
+44 
-52 NICGFR
+52 
-58 KKKGVKGPVKYV
+58 
-70 PPLENERMELSCTS
+70 
-84 EIPDPCPLQGITGC
+84 
-98 SEPPSDQPLQNPTS
+98 
-112 FPPAQKDRGGCDS
+112 
-125 FHTGSNIKEDTS
+125 
-137 GETQE
+137 
-142 SQENADTRKRIIGKM
+142 
-157 NKEIDTPAK
+157 
-166 MEQLMGIQPA
+166 
-176 KNAEKAGSVEA
+176 
-187 VCQGEGS
+187 
-194 EEVKSKQ
+194 
-201 EEWCV
+201 
-206 MEEKDVRFH
+206 
-215 GMKMSSLSSTVTTQ
+215 
-229 GSSTAQSFTGAPDIS
+229 
-244 KRSLKELKNL
+244 
-254 LSEGPLPAR
+254 
-263 GPNYSGKASIGF
+263 
-275 SQKNSKL
+275 
-282 WEKTADKRGR
+282 
-292 PFETFSPH
+292 
-300 FGEENRKHHIFH
+300 
-312 EEGMGQQSKPF
+312 
-323 LIFSSAG
+323 
-330 SDQQQPAGSDV
+330 
-341 GQLLLGLPAA
+341 AA
-351 STHAE
+351 
-356 STDAEIQFDSSAHYA
+356 
-371 VSSREPDVNNLGS
+371 SSREPDINGLRS
-384 PTLLRLFSHIEFI
+384 PTLLHLFSHIEFI
-397 KQQMARDN
+397 KQQMARDSI
-405 VQFVRF
+405 QFVRF

-441 RSYLELTLNPNDNES
+441 RSYLELTLNPKDNEL

-476 FRILP
+476 FRVLP

-492 SFTVLGNPLMTSPR
+492 SFTVLGSPLMTSPR
-506 HIAKRQLSQLQ
+506 HIAKKQLSQLQ

-534 GITEVVNSKTISFA
+534 GITEVVNSKTISFP

-578 SSSNGPGQMEITFH
+578 SSSSGPGQMEITFH

-612 VAKKYSYVASFFSE
+612 VAKKYNYVASFFSE

-650 AGYGVEE
+650 AGHGVEE

-696 SRETV
+696 SKETV

-724 QIDNKLSSATAN
+724 LIENKLSSATAN

-749 DGIKRGLRYDDM
+749 DGIKRGLSYDDM
-761 LQEENHT
+761 IEEDDHT
-768 ADLKHSTVP
+768 TDLKYSSVP
-777 LKLEDALV
+777 LKLEDALA

-818 DSERNKCLGY
+818 DIERNKCLGY

>member
-1 MPITVKHIPSAM
+1 
-13 SAQAVPAILP
+13 Q
-23 LLPIHLD
+23 
-30 LRFHRLISANTSES
+30 NTSES
-44 DNDEVDGN
+44 DSDEVDGN

-58 KKKGVKGPVKYV
+58 KKKGIKGPTKCV
-70 PPLENERMELSCTS
+70 PPLENEKMELSHTS
-84 EIPDPCPLQGITGC
+84 KFPDPCPLKGTTGC
-98 SEPPSDQPLQNPTS
+98 SEPASDQSLQNPTTFS
-112 FPPAQKDRGGCDS
+112 PVQKDREDHDS
-125 FHTGSNIKEDTS
+125 SNFGSTVKEDTS

-142 SQENADTRKRIIGKM
+142 TQEDVDTEKGIVGKM
-157 NKEIDTPAK
+157 HEETDTATHMK
-166 MEQLMGIQPA
+166 QPA
-176 KNAEKAGSVEA
+176 GTQPVRSAGKGGYTEA
-187 VCQGEGS
+187 VQREKGTEQAGGKPGERDG
-194 EEVKSKQ
+194 
-201 EEWCV
+201 
-206 MEEKDVRFH
+206 MEEKVVKFH
-215 GMKMSSLSSTVTTQ
+215 MTKMGSLGSAVSMQGNSS
-229 GSSTAQSFTGAPDIS
+229 AEFFTGAPGIS
-244 KRSLKELKNL
+244 KQSLQELKNL
-254 LSEGPLPAR
+254 LSEGPLSSR
-263 GPNYSGKASIGF
+263 GPNFCCKAGGTF
-275 SQKNSKL
+275 AQKNSKPR
-282 WEKTADKRGR
+282 EKLADKQGR
-292 PFETFSPH
+292 SYEAFSPH
-300 FGEENRKHHIFH
+300 FGEEKQKYYSFH
-312 EEGMGQQSKPF
+312 KEGVGQQGKT
-323 LIFSSAG
+323 LLVLSSAG
-330 SDQQQPAGSDV
+330 SDQQQPV
-341 GQLLLGLPAA
+341 GNNMDQLFLGLPAA
-351 STHAE
+351 STPAE
-356 STDAEIQFDSSAHYA
+356 STAPEVQFDSSTA
-371 VSSREPDVNNLGS
+371 SSTEPDLNSLGN
-384 PTLLRLFSHIEFI
+384 PTLLHLFSHIEFI

-416 HGVSRSKNIPSRF
+416 HGVSRSKNVPSRF
-429 FHEKAIHGVAMP
+429 FQEKAIHGVAMP
-441 RSYLELTLNPNDNES
+441 RSYLELTLNPKDNEL

-506 HIAKRQLSQLQ
+506 HIVKKLLSQLQ

-534 GITEVVNSKTISFA
+534 GITEVVNSKTISFP

-578 SSSNGPGQMEITFH
+578 SSSSGPGQMEITFH

-612 VAKKYSYVASFFSE
+612 VAKKYNYVASFFSE

-650 AGYGVEE
+650 AGYGIEE
-657 LSDIGK
+657 ITELGK

-668 LLAHTAAISCLMA
+668 LLAHSAAISCLMA

-696 SRETV
+696 SKETV

-715 VKCHGGKGT
+715 IKCHGGKGT
-724 QIDNKLSSATAN
+724 QIENKLSSAAAN

-749 DGIKRGLRYDDM
+749 DGIKRGLRYDEM
-761 LQEENHT
+761 LEEEEDT
-768 ADLKHSTVP
+768 TGDLKPSSVP

-798 ETFIQYFVAMKH
+798 ETFIRYFVAMKH